1 MERKNANIDDVIRT
15 VETASA
21 KELEELAGI
30 REAVEDLKG
39 GRVATVDPVSR
50 SVSALN
56 RTIENSRPDFV
67 ANAPSVDP
75 IVEAMKRLNL
85 GDVSRIREDKV
96 TNRAQ
101 QAAPTAHNPP
111 NRRREAITEDVK
123 AQRLETVKL
132 ARDLKGERVATVDPV
147 SRSVSA
153 LNRTIENS
161 RPDFVANAPSVD
173 PIVDAMKR
181 LNLGDVSRVV
191 QEGIAQQEQQ
201 AKSTTPKGK
210 KRRRKAI
217 PEDIKAQRTEAA
229 EHAREMFDQKGGAQ
243 KSQNQRDARGRFI
256 GKSGSKAAAEDARAE
271 RAEKARRKEDDERLN
286 AESGLLKKLSKV
298 AEGIGNPSETRAV
311 DALGYAVAGPLW
323 AAGKE
328 LGGISKEVGGSLN
341 GARKSIADV
350 IRGNDDNSRRKGF
363 FRRKSQNSAD
373 VVQVNTQ
380 KRTVQELQEQTSEIK
395 EGNDKILSALD
406 QIAKNTGKKKGGLL
420 SKLFSLLGKGA
431 GGVASLLM
439 GRGMLKKAGALAFG
453 ALGAKKLV
461 GMLRGGGKKT
471 LAHEGGDLAA
481 RAAGK
486 LGLKAVGKGAL
497 RAIPLVGTVAG
508 GIYDA
513 VTGWNDTEAQRRA
526 FGLKSGQ
533 DPSFQ
538 QKAAYTLANVLDMG
552 GLVSG
557 ISSAIGEVLKS
568 LGFEDIGNMLQSFST
583 ESIAQAIDSGITN
596 LETYISNLGDTISTK
611 FDDYTAKIG
620 DAVSAWF
627 SDTSNKLLE
636 KLDAI
641 KDFFTVDNL
650 KQVFS
655 DAIDSAID
663 FIKNPGKHIKEAAG
677 NIWDGVKNLPGK
689 ALDAAV
695 DAVKN
700 TPAAMIVS
708 KIPNPIG
715 EANAKEITPE
725 LKAPVNSEANAK
737 EIAPELKAPVNSEA
751 NAKEITPELKAP
763 VNSEANAKEIAPE
776 LKAPVNSEANA
787 KEITPE
793 LKAPVNSHQ
802 ETSDSKTESDAK
814 QTNIVTRVINAAL
827 DTAKDSNK
835 TVKETANQI
844 INANAVET
852 GNSALQKIDK
862 AIGQNSSSSS
872 SLNTTGTRNDIQK
885 AADTYNNGRLDVKV
899 GGLGAEG
906 KANLDKLA
914 PYFAELENK
923 YGLPEGTLYSIA
935 ATESGGD
942 PNAKSPLT
950 RSPDGKLSGGALG
963 MFQFTSIARKETGI
977 SEQDAFDPVKSAEAA
992 ALLMSK
998 YLKQA
1003 NGDLNEAITAYNAG
1017 FGTINK
1023 WKKGTGD
1030 LSKENREYA
1039 IKVNTHRARYLGGE
1053 IYTPEAGAQGGAQYG
1068 VRGPLPDNAVI
1079 DQSTGLAF
1087 TPGDSPFEKGGL
1099 VDKIGNAVGVN
1110 DLVNKFM
1117 NGRGMRR
1124 EVVQGTL
1131 EERARGKGTATAAGN
1146 VYVDTPMPVEEARP
1160 VANNSSYFDQLGAQM
1175 GIDGLFDKLRNSPG
1189 MRKNNAPEP
1198 ASTSQV
1204 TTAAND
1210 LQQPT
1215 GRMQIDGQV
1224 ISDLG
1229 GSGAKPT
1236 MQLAD
1241 NTVSLDGETK
1251 RLFAQM
1257 TSLLARIE
1265 EHTKDSAKGQG
1276 TVVKVSTPQPGVM
1289 RTVPLS
1295 IDDPLMNDYARVD

>member
-85 GDVSRIREDKV
+85 GDVSRVVQEDV
-96 TNRAQ
+96 ALQ
-101 QAAPTAHNPP
+101 EPQAKSTTRKDKK
-111 NRRREAITEDVK
+111 RRKKAITEDV
-123 AQRLETVKL
+123 
-132 ARDLKGERVATVDPV
+132 
-147 SRSVSA
+147 
-153 LNRTIENS
+153 
-161 RPDFVANAPSVD
+161 
-173 PIVDAMKR
+173 
-181 LNLGDVSRVV
+181 
-191 QEGIAQQEQQ
+191 
-201 AKSTTPKGK
+201 
-210 KRRRKAI
+210 
-217 PEDIKAQRTEAA
+217 KAQRTEAA
-229 EHAREMFDQKGGAQ
+229 EHAREMFGQKGGAQ

-395 EGNDKILSALD
+395 EGNDKILRALD

-538 QKAAYTLANVLDMG
+538 QKAAYTLANVLDLG
-552 GLVSG
+552 GVVSG
-557 ISSAIGEVLKS
+557 ISSAIGDVLKS

-583 ESIAQAIDSGITN
+583 ESIAQAIDSGVTD

-663 FIKNPGKHIKEAAG
+663 FIKNPGKYIKEAG
-677 NIWDGVKNLPGK
+677 SNLWSAAKELSGEV
-689 ALDAAV
+689 ADAAV
-695 DAVKN
+695 QS
-700 TPAAMIVS
+700 TPVAWVAS
-708 KIPNPIG
+708 KLVNK
-715 EANAKEITPE
+715 ADAKEVTPE
-725 LKAPVNSEANAK
+725 LKTPAK
-737 EIAPELKAPVNSEA
+737 ERQEDNAP
-751 NAKEITPELKAP
+751 
-763 VNSEANAKEIAPE
+763 
-776 LKAPVNSEANA
+776 
-787 KEITPE
+787 
-793 LKAPVNSHQ
+793 
-802 ETSDSKTESDAK
+802 KTEYTSKKA
-814 QTNIVTRVINAAL
+814 NIVTRVVNASL

-872 SLNTTGTRNDIQK
+872 SRNTTGTRNDIQK
-885 AADTYNNGRLDVKV
+885 AADTYNNGNLDVKV
-899 GGLGAEG
+899 GSLGAEG

-923 YGLPEGTLYSIA
+923 YGLPEGTLYAIA

-963 MFQFTSIARKETGI
+963 MFQFTSIARKETGLAEGE
-977 SEQDAFDPVKSAEAA
+977 SFDPVKSAEAA

-1053 IYTPEAGAQGGAQYG
+1053 IYTPGAGAQGGAQYG

-1099 VDKIGNAVGVN
+1099 VDKIGNVVGVN

-1131 EERARGKGTATAAGN
+1131 EERARGNGTATAAGN

-1160 VANNSSYFDQLGAQM
+1160 VASNSSYFDQLGAQM
-1175 GIDGLFDKLRNSPG
+1175 GIDGLYDKLINARGMRSNNSPQ
-1189 MRKNNAPEP
+1189 P
-1198 ASTSQV
+1198 ASTSQM
-1204 TTAAND
+1204 TSAAND

>member
-39 GRVATVDPVSR
+39 GRVATVDPVSH

-67 ANAPSVDP
+67 ANAPSVAP

-85 GDVSRIREDKV
+85 GDVSRVVQEDV
-96 TNRAQ
+96 ALQ
-101 QAAPTAHNPP
+101 EPQAKSTTRKGKK
-111 NRRREAITEDVK
+111 RRKKAITEDV
-123 AQRLETVKL
+123 
-132 ARDLKGERVATVDPV
+132 
-147 SRSVSA
+147 
-153 LNRTIENS
+153 
-161 RPDFVANAPSVD
+161 
-173 PIVDAMKR
+173 
-181 LNLGDVSRVV
+181 
-191 QEGIAQQEQQ
+191 
-201 AKSTTPKGK
+201 
-210 KRRRKAI
+210 
-217 PEDIKAQRTEAA
+217 KAQRTEAA
-229 EHAREMFDQKGGAQ
+229 EHAREMFGQKGGAQ

-663 FIKNPGKHIKEAAG
+663 FIKNPGKHIKEAAS

-708 KIPNPIG
+708 KTPNPIG

-725 LKAPVNSEANAK
+725 LKAPVNS
-737 EIAPELKAPVNSEA
+737 
-751 NAKEITPELKAP
+751 
-763 VNSEANAKEIAPE
+763 
-776 LKAPVNSEANA
+776 
-787 KEITPE
+787 
-793 LKAPVNSHQ
+793 Q
-802 ETSDSKTESDAK
+802 QGTSDSKAESDAK
-814 QTNIVTRVINAAL
+814 QTNIAARVINAAL
-827 DTAKDSNK
+827 DMAKDSNK

-852 GNSALQKIDK
+852 GNKAAQTIDAALGQSATGKEEALSAYEIDKRRFNNGKDVSLPKLNAAGYQWISDNADYFDELERKYGLEKGILSAVASAESSAGQRTGNPVDKNGNKLSSALGAFQITK
-862 AIGQNSSSSS
+862 
-872 SLNTTGTRNDIQK
+872 GTREDLGLSDADAMDTRK
-885 AADTYNNGRLDVKV
+885 AAD
-899 GGLGAEG
+899 GA
-906 KANLDKLA
+906 
-914 PYFAELENK
+914 
-923 YGLPEGTLYSIA
+923 
-935 ATESGGD
+935 
-942 PNAKSPLT
+942 
-950 RSPDGKLSGGALG
+950 
-963 MFQFTSIARKETGI
+963 
-977 SEQDAFDPVKSAEAA
+977 
-992 ALLMSK
+992 
-998 YLKQA
+998 
-1003 NGDLNEAITAYNAG
+1003 
-1017 FGTINK
+1017 
-1023 WKKGTGD
+1023 
-1030 LSKENREYA
+1030 
-1039 IKVNTHRARYLGGE
+1039 ARYLSMLMNRYNGDQGRAIAAYHAGMGHVDKGRVVAGTGE
-1053 IYTPEAGAQGGAQYG
+1053 YVTR
-1068 VRGPLPDNAVI
+1068 VRGYQQMLNNGAVYGSKVDHSAPAIHEKIPDNAVI

-1160 VANNSSYFDQLGAQM
+1160 VASNSSYFDQLGAQM

-1198 ASTSQV
+1198 ASTSLV

>member
-67 ANAPSVDP
+67 T
-75 IVEAMKRLNL
+75 K
-85 GDVSRIREDKV
+85 
-96 TNRAQ
+96 
-101 QAAPTAHNPP
+101 
-111 NRRREAITEDVK
+111 
-123 AQRLETVKL
+123 
-132 ARDLKGERVATVDPV
+132 
-147 SRSVSA
+147 
-153 LNRTIENS
+153 
-161 RPDFVANAPSVD
+161 APSVD

-191 QEGIAQQEQQ
+191 QEDVAQQEQR

-217 PEDIKAQRTEAA
+217 PEDVKAQRTEAA
-229 EHAREMFDQKGGAQ
+229 EHAREMFGQKGGAQ

-256 GKSGSKAAAEDARAE
+256 GKSGSQAAAEEARAE

-380 KRTVQELQEQTSEIK
+380 KRTVQELQDQTSEIK

-431 GGVASLLM
+431 GGIASLIF
-439 GRGMLKKAGALAFG
+439 GRGALKKVGSMALG
-453 ALGAKKLV
+453 ALGIKGV
-461 GMLRGGGKKT
+461 
-471 LAHEGGDLAA
+471 
-481 RAAGK
+481 GK
-486 LGLKAVGKGAL
+486 LGIKAVAKGAL

-513 VTGWNDTEAQRRA
+513 VTGWNDIEAQRRA

-583 ESIAQAIDSGITN
+583 ESIAQAIDSGVTN

-620 DAVSAWF
+620 DAISAWF
-627 SDTSNKLLE
+627 SDTTKNLNE

-641 KDFFTVDNL
+641 KNFFTVDNL

-663 FIKNPGKHIKEAAG
+663 FIKNPGKYIKEAG
-677 NIWDGVKNLPGK
+677 SNLWSAAKELSGEV
-689 ALDAAV
+689 ADAAV
-695 DAVKN
+695 QS
-700 TPAAMIVS
+700 TPVAWVAS
-708 KIPNPIG
+708 KLVNK
-715 EANAKEITPE
+715 ADAKEVTPE
-725 LKAPVNSEANAK
+725 LKTPAK
-737 EIAPELKAPVNSEA
+737 ESQEDNAP
-751 NAKEITPELKAP
+751 
-763 VNSEANAKEIAPE
+763 
-776 LKAPVNSEANA
+776 
-787 KEITPE
+787 
-793 LKAPVNSHQ
+793 
-802 ETSDSKTESDAK
+802 KTEYTPKKA
-814 QTNIVTRVINAAL
+814 NIVTRVVNASL

-852 GNSALQKIDK
+852 GNRALQKIDN

-885 AADTYNNGRLDVKV
+885 AADTYNNGNLDVKV
-899 GGLGAEG
+899 GSLGAEG

-923 YGLPEGTLYSIA
+923 YGLPEGTLYAIA

-942 PNAKSPLT
+942 PNAKSTLT
-950 RSPDGKLSGGALG
+950 RSPNGKLSGGALG
-963 MFQFTSIARKETGI
+963 MFQFTSVAREETGL
-977 SEQDAFDPVKSAEAA
+977 SREDSFNPEKSAEAA

-1053 IYTPEAGAQGGAQYG
+1053 IYTPGAGAQGGAQYG

-1079 DQSTGLAF
+1079 DQSTGLVF

-1160 VANNSSYFDQLGAQM
+1160 VASNSSYFDQLGAQM

>member
-56 RTIENSRPDFV
+56 HTIENSRPDFV
-67 ANAPSVDP
+67 A
-75 IVEAMKRLNL
+75 K
-85 GDVSRIREDKV
+85 
-96 TNRAQ
+96 
-101 QAAPTAHNPP
+101 
-111 NRRREAITEDVK
+111 
-123 AQRLETVKL
+123 
-132 ARDLKGERVATVDPV
+132 
-147 SRSVSA
+147 
-153 LNRTIENS
+153 
-161 RPDFVANAPSVD
+161 APSVD

-191 QEGIAQQEQQ
+191 QEDVAQQEQR
-201 AKSTTPKGK
+201 AKSTTPNGK

-217 PEDIKAQRTEAA
+217 PEDVKAQRTEAA
-229 EHAREMFDQKGGAQ
+229 EHAREMFGQKGGAQ

-380 KRTVQELQEQTSEIK
+380 KRTVQELQDQTSEIK

-406 QIAKNTGKKKGGLL
+406 QIAKNTGKKKGGVL

-583 ESIAQAIDSGITN
+583 ESIALAIDSGITN

-725 LKAPVNSEANAK
+725 LKAPVNS
-737 EIAPELKAPVNSEA
+737 
-751 NAKEITPELKAP
+751 
-763 VNSEANAKEIAPE
+763 
-776 LKAPVNSEANA
+776 
-787 KEITPE
+787 
-793 LKAPVNSHQ
+793 HQ

-852 GNSALQKIDK
+852 GNSALQKIDN

-885 AADTYNNGRLDVKV
+885 AADTYNNGNLDVKV
-899 GGLGAEG
+899 GNLGAEG

-977 SEQDAFDPVKSAEAA
+977 SEPDAFDPVKSAEAA

-1039 IKVNTHRARYLGGE
+1039 IKVNTHRARYLGGD
-1053 IYTPEAGAQGGAQYG
+1053 IYTPGAGAQGGAQYG

-1160 VANNSSYFDQLGAQM
+1160 VASNSSYFDQLGAQM

-1204 TTAAND
+1204 TTATND

>member
-67 ANAPSVDP
+67 A
-75 IVEAMKRLNL
+75 K
-85 GDVSRIREDKV
+85 
-96 TNRAQ
+96 
-101 QAAPTAHNPP
+101 
-111 NRRREAITEDVK
+111 
-123 AQRLETVKL
+123 
-132 ARDLKGERVATVDPV
+132 
-147 SRSVSA
+147 
-153 LNRTIENS
+153 
-161 RPDFVANAPSVD
+161 APSVD

-191 QEGIAQQEQQ
+191 QEDVAQQEQR
-201 AKSTTPKGK
+201 AKSTTQKGK

-217 PEDIKAQRTEAA
+217 PEDVKAQRTEAA
-229 EHAREMFDQKGGAQ
+229 EHAREMFGQKGGAQ

-395 EGNDKILSALD
+395 EGNDKILRALD

-508 GIYDA
+508 GIYGA

-596 LETYISNLGDTISTK
+596 LETYISNLGDTISTI
-611 FDDYTAKIG
+611 FSDYTARIG
-620 DAVSAWF
+620 DAISAWF
-627 SDTSNKLLE
+627 SDTTKNLNE

-641 KDFFTVDNL
+641 KNFFTVDNL

-663 FIKNPGKHIKEAAG
+663 FIKNPGKYIKEAG
-677 NIWDGVKNLPGK
+677 SNLWSAAKELSGEV
-689 ALDAAV
+689 ADAAV
-695 DAVKN
+695 QS
-700 TPAAMIVS
+700 TPVAWVAS
-708 KIPNPIG
+708 KLVNK
-715 EANAKEITPE
+715 ADAKEVTPE
-725 LKAPVNSEANAK
+725 LKTPAK
-737 EIAPELKAPVNSEA
+737 ERQEDNAP
-751 NAKEITPELKAP
+751 
-763 VNSEANAKEIAPE
+763 
-776 LKAPVNSEANA
+776 
-787 KEITPE
+787 
-793 LKAPVNSHQ
+793 
-802 ETSDSKTESDAK
+802 KTEYTSKKA
-814 QTNIVTRVINAAL
+814 NIVTRVVNASL

-885 AADTYNNGRLDVKV
+885 AADTYNNGNLDVKV
-899 GGLGAEG
+899 GSLGAEG

-923 YGLPEGTLYSIA
+923 YGLPEGTLYAIA
-935 ATESGGD
+935 ATESGGN
-942 PNAKSPLT
+942 PYAKSQT
-950 RSPDGKLSGGALG
+950 GALG
-963 MFQFTSIARKETGI
+963 MFQFTGIAREETGLAEGE
-977 SEQDAFDPVKSAEAA
+977 SFDPVKSAEAA

-1053 IYTPEAGAQGGAQYG
+1053 IYTPGAGAQGGAQYG

-1160 VANNSSYFDQLGAQM
+1160 VASNSSYFDQLGAQM

-1189 MRKNNAPEP
+1189 MRKNNVPEP

>member
-39 GRVATVDPVSR
+39 GRVATVDPVSH

-67 ANAPSVDP
+67 ANAPSVAP

-85 GDVSRIREDKV
+85 GDVSRVVQEDV
-96 TNRAQ
+96 ALQ
-101 QAAPTAHNPP
+101 EPQAKSTTRKGKK
-111 NRRREAITEDVK
+111 RRKKAITEDV
-123 AQRLETVKL
+123 
-132 ARDLKGERVATVDPV
+132 
-147 SRSVSA
+147 
-153 LNRTIENS
+153 
-161 RPDFVANAPSVD
+161 
-173 PIVDAMKR
+173 
-181 LNLGDVSRVV
+181 
-191 QEGIAQQEQQ
+191 
-201 AKSTTPKGK
+201 
-210 KRRRKAI
+210 
-217 PEDIKAQRTEAA
+217 KAQRTEAA
-229 EHAREMFDQKGGAQ
+229 EHAREMFGQKGGAQ

-256 GKSGSKAAAEDARAE
+256 GKPGSKAAAEDARAE

-395 EGNDKILSALD
+395 EGNDKILRALD

-538 QKAAYTLANVLDMG
+538 QKAAYTLANVLDLG

-557 ISSAIGEVLKS
+557 ISSAIGDVLKS

-583 ESIAQAIDSGITN
+583 ESIAQAIDSGVTN

-725 LKAPVNSEANAK
+725 LKAPVNS
-737 EIAPELKAPVNSEA
+737 
-751 NAKEITPELKAP
+751 
-763 VNSEANAKEIAPE
+763 
-776 LKAPVNSEANA
+776 
-787 KEITPE
+787 
-793 LKAPVNSHQ
+793 HQ

-814 QTNIVTRVINAAL
+814 QTNIATRVINAAL

-852 GNSALQKIDK
+852 GNKAAQTIDAALGQSATGKEEALSAYEIDKRRFNNGKDVSLPKLNAAGYQWISDNADYFDELERKYGLEKGILSAVASAESSAGQRTGNPVDKNGNKLSSALGAFQITK
-862 AIGQNSSSSS
+862 
-872 SLNTTGTRNDIQK
+872 GTREDLGLSDADAMDTRK
-885 AADTYNNGRLDVKV
+885 AAD
-899 GGLGAEG
+899 GA
-906 KANLDKLA
+906 
-914 PYFAELENK
+914 
-923 YGLPEGTLYSIA
+923 
-935 ATESGGD
+935 
-942 PNAKSPLT
+942 
-950 RSPDGKLSGGALG
+950 
-963 MFQFTSIARKETGI
+963 
-977 SEQDAFDPVKSAEAA
+977 
-992 ALLMSK
+992 
-998 YLKQA
+998 
-1003 NGDLNEAITAYNAG
+1003 
-1017 FGTINK
+1017 
-1023 WKKGTGD
+1023 
-1030 LSKENREYA
+1030 
-1039 IKVNTHRARYLGGE
+1039 ARYLSMLMNRYNGDQGRAIAAYHAGMGHVDKGRVVAGTGE
-1053 IYTPEAGAQGGAQYG
+1053 YVTR
-1068 VRGPLPDNAVI
+1068 VRGYQQMLNNGAVYGSKVDHSAPAIHEKIPDNAVI

-1175 GIDGLFDKLRNSPG
+1175 GIDGLYDKLINARG
-1189 MRKNNAPEP
+1189 MRSNNSPEP
-1198 ASTSQV
+1198 ASTFQV

>member
-39 GRVATVDPVSR
+39 ERVATVDPVSR

-67 ANAPSVDP
+67 TNAPSVDP
-75 IVEAMKRLNL
+75 IVDAIKRLNL

-596 LETYISNLGDTISTK
+596 LETYISNLGDTISTT
-611 FDDYTAKIG
+611 FSDYTARIG
-620 DAVSAWF
+620 DAISAWF
-627 SDTSNKLLE
+627 SDTTKNLNE

-641 KDFFTVDNL
+641 KNFFTVDNL

-663 FIKNPGKHIKEAAG
+663 FIKNPGKYIKEAG
-677 NIWDGVKNLPGK
+677 SNLWSAAKELSGEV
-689 ALDAAV
+689 ADAAV
-695 DAVKN
+695 QS
-700 TPAAMIVS
+700 TPVAWVAS
-708 KIPNPIG
+708 KLVNK
-715 EANAKEITPE
+715 ADAKEVTPE
-725 LKAPVNSEANAK
+725 LKTPAK
-737 EIAPELKAPVNSEA
+737 ERQEDNAP
-751 NAKEITPELKAP
+751 
-763 VNSEANAKEIAPE
+763 
-776 LKAPVNSEANA
+776 
-787 KEITPE
+787 
-793 LKAPVNSHQ
+793 
-802 ETSDSKTESDAK
+802 KTEYTSKKA
-814 QTNIVTRVINAAL
+814 NIVTRVVNASL

-872 SLNTTGTRNDIQK
+872 SRNTTGTRNDIQK
-885 AADTYNNGRLDVKV
+885 AADTYNNGNLDVKV
-899 GGLGAEG
+899 GSLGAEG

-923 YGLPEGTLYSIA
+923 YGLPEGTLYAIA

-942 PNAKSPLT
+942 PNAKSTLT
-950 RSPDGKLSGGALG
+950 RSPNGKLSGGALG
-963 MFQFTSIARKETGI
+963 MFQFTSVAREETGL
-977 SEQDAFDPVKSAEAA
+977 SREDSFNPEKSAEAA

-1053 IYTPEAGAQGGAQYG
+1053 IYTPGAGAQGGAQYG

-1175 GIDGLFDKLRNSPG
+1175 GIDGLYDKLINARGMRSNNSPQ
-1189 MRKNNAPEP
+1189 P

-1204 TTAAND
+1204 TTAVND

>member
-39 GRVATVDPVSR
+39 
-50 SVSALN
+50 
-56 RTIENSRPDFV
+56 
-67 ANAPSVDP
+67 
-75 IVEAMKRLNL
+75 
-85 GDVSRIREDKV
+85 
-96 TNRAQ
+96 
-101 QAAPTAHNPP
+101 
-111 NRRREAITEDVK
+111 
-123 AQRLETVKL
+123 
-132 ARDLKGERVATVDPV
+132 ERVATVDPV

-161 RPDFVANAPSVD
+161 RPDFVTNAPSVD
-173 PIVDAMKR
+173 PIVDAIKR

-191 QEGIAQQEQQ
+191 QEDVAQQEQR

-217 PEDIKAQRTEAA
+217 PEDVKAQRTEAA
-229 EHAREMFDQKGGAQ
+229 EHAREMFGQKGGAQ

-363 FRRKSQNSAD
+363 FRRKSQSSAD

-380 KRTVQELQEQTSEIK
+380 KRTVQELQDQTSEIK

-431 GGVASLLM
+431 GGIASLIFGRGALKKVGSMALGALGIKKVASLL
-439 GRGMLKKAGALAFG
+439 GF
-453 ALGAKKLV
+453 
-461 GMLRGGGKKT
+461 GGKKAAAKEAGE
-471 LAHEGGDLAA
+471 LATRG
-481 RAAGK
+481 AGK
-486 LGLKAVGKGAL
+486 LATKGLEKLGVKAFAKGAL

-513 VTGWNDTEAQRRA
+513 VTGWNDTEAQRRT
-526 FGLKSGQ
+526 FGLKDGE

-557 ISSAIGEVLKS
+557 ISSAIGGVLKS

-596 LETYISNLGDTISTK
+596 LETYISNLGDTISTT
-611 FDDYTAKIG
+611 FNDYTAKIG
-620 DAVSAWF
+620 DAISAWF
-627 SDTSNKLLE
+627 SDTTKSLNE

-650 KQVFS
+650 KKVFS

-663 FIKNPGKHIKEAAG
+663 FIKNPGKYIKEAGSNLWNAA
-677 NIWDGVKNLPGK
+677 KELPGK
-689 ALDAAV
+689 VADAAV
-695 DAVKN
+695 QS
-700 TPAAMIVS
+700 TPVAWVAS
-708 KIPNPIG
+708 KLVNK
-715 EANAKEITPE
+715 ADAKEVTPE
-725 LKAPVNSEANAK
+725 LKTPAK
-737 EIAPELKAPVNSEA
+737 ESQEDNAP
-751 NAKEITPELKAP
+751 
-763 VNSEANAKEIAPE
+763 
-776 LKAPVNSEANA
+776 
-787 KEITPE
+787 
-793 LKAPVNSHQ
+793 
-802 ETSDSKTESDAK
+802 KTEYTPKKA
-814 QTNIVTRVINAAL
+814 NIVTRVVNASL
-827 DTAKDSNK
+827 ETAKDSNK

-852 GNSALQKIDK
+852 GNRALQKIDN

-885 AADTYNNGRLDVKV
+885 AADTYNNGNLDVKV
-899 GGLGAEG
+899 GSLGAEG

-923 YGLPEGTLYSIA
+923 YGLPEGTLYAIA
-935 ATESGGD
+935 ATESGGN
-942 PNAKSPLT
+942 PYAKSQT
-950 RSPDGKLSGGALG
+950 GALG
-963 MFQFTSIARKETGI
+963 MFQFTGIAREETGLAEGE
-977 SEQDAFDPVKSAEAA
+977 SFDPVKSAEAA

-1053 IYTPEAGAQGGAQYG
+1053 IYTPGAGAQGGAQYG

-1160 VANNSSYFDQLGAQM
+1160 VANNSSYFDHLGAQM

>member
-85 GDVSRIREDKV
+85 GDVSR
-96 TNRAQ
+96 
-101 QAAPTAHNPP
+101 
-111 NRRREAITEDVK
+111 
-123 AQRLETVKL
+123 
-132 ARDLKGERVATVDPV
+132 
-147 SRSVSA
+147 
-153 LNRTIENS
+153 
-161 RPDFVANAPSVD
+161 
-173 PIVDAMKR
+173 
-181 LNLGDVSRVV
+181 VV
-191 QEGIAQQEQQ
+191 QEDVAQQEQR

-217 PEDIKAQRTEAA
+217 PEDVKAQRTEAA
-229 EHAREMFDQKGGAQ
+229 EHAREMFGQKGGAQ

-350 IRGNDDNSRRKGF
+350 IRGNDDNSRKKGF
-363 FRRKSQNSAD
+363 FRRKSQSSAD

-380 KRTVQELQEQTSEIK
+380 KRTVQELQDQTSEIK

-431 GGVASLLM
+431 GGIASLIFGRGALKKVGSMALGALGIKKVASLL
-439 GRGMLKKAGALAFG
+439 GF
-453 ALGAKKLV
+453 
-461 GMLRGGGKKT
+461 GGKKAAAKEAGE
-471 LAHEGGDLAA
+471 LATRG
-481 RAAGK
+481 AGK
-486 LGLKAVGKGAL
+486 LATKGLGKLGVKALAKGVL
-497 RAIPLVGTVAG
+497 RAIPLVGTVVG

-513 VTGWNDTEAQRRA
+513 VTGWNDTEAQRRT
-526 FGLKSGQ
+526 FGLKDGE

-557 ISSAIGEVLKS
+557 ISSAIGGVLKS

-596 LETYISNLGDTISTK
+596 LETYISNLGDTISTT
-611 FDDYTAKIG
+611 FNDYTAKIG
-620 DAVSAWF
+620 DAISAWF
-627 SDTSNKLLE
+627 SDTTKSLNE

-650 KQVFS
+650 KKVFS

-663 FIKNPGKHIKEAAG
+663 FIKNPGKYIKEAG
-677 NIWDGVKNLPGK
+677 SNLWSAAKELSGEV
-689 ALDAAV
+689 ADAAV
-695 DAVKN
+695 QS
-700 TPAAMIVS
+700 TPVAWVAS
-708 KIPNPIG
+708 KLVNK
-715 EANAKEITPE
+715 ADAKEVTPE
-725 LKAPVNSEANAK
+725 LKTPAK
-737 EIAPELKAPVNSEA
+737 ERQEGNAP
-751 NAKEITPELKAP
+751 
-763 VNSEANAKEIAPE
+763 
-776 LKAPVNSEANA
+776 
-787 KEITPE
+787 
-793 LKAPVNSHQ
+793 
-802 ETSDSKTESDAK
+802 KTEYTPKKA
-814 QTNIVTRVINAAL
+814 NIVTRVVNASL

-852 GNSALQKIDK
+852 GNKAAQTIDAALGQSATGKEEALSAYEIDKRRFNNGKDVSLPKLNAAGYQWISDNADYFDELERKYGLEKGILSAVASAESSAGQRTGNPVDKNGNKLSSALGAFQITK
-862 AIGQNSSSSS
+862 
-872 SLNTTGTRNDIQK
+872 GTREDLGLSDADAMDTRK
-885 AADTYNNGRLDVKV
+885 AAD
-899 GGLGAEG
+899 GA
-906 KANLDKLA
+906 
-914 PYFAELENK
+914 
-923 YGLPEGTLYSIA
+923 
-935 ATESGGD
+935 
-942 PNAKSPLT
+942 
-950 RSPDGKLSGGALG
+950 
-963 MFQFTSIARKETGI
+963 
-977 SEQDAFDPVKSAEAA
+977 
-992 ALLMSK
+992 
-998 YLKQA
+998 
-1003 NGDLNEAITAYNAG
+1003 
-1017 FGTINK
+1017 
-1023 WKKGTGD
+1023 
-1030 LSKENREYA
+1030 
-1039 IKVNTHRARYLGGE
+1039 ARYLSILMNRYNGDQGRAIAAYHAGMGHVDKGRVVAGTGE
-1053 IYTPEAGAQGGAQYG
+1053 YVTR
-1068 VRGPLPDNAVI
+1068 VRGYQQMLNNGAVYGSKVDHSAPAIHEKIPDNAVI

-1160 VANNSSYFDQLGAQM
+1160 VASNSSYFDQLGAQM

-1189 MRKNNAPEP
+1189 MRKNNALEP

>member
-56 RTIENSRPDFV
+56 HTIENSRPDFV
-67 ANAPSVDP
+67 A
-75 IVEAMKRLNL
+75 K
-85 GDVSRIREDKV
+85 
-96 TNRAQ
+96 
-101 QAAPTAHNPP
+101 
-111 NRRREAITEDVK
+111 
-123 AQRLETVKL
+123 
-132 ARDLKGERVATVDPV
+132 
-147 SRSVSA
+147 
-153 LNRTIENS
+153 
-161 RPDFVANAPSVD
+161 APSVD

-191 QEGIAQQEQQ
+191 QEDVAQQEQR
-201 AKSTTPKGK
+201 AKSTTPNGK

-217 PEDIKAQRTEAA
+217 PEDVKAQRTEAA
-229 EHAREMFDQKGGAQ
+229 EHAREMFGQKGGAQ

-380 KRTVQELQEQTSEIK
+380 KRTVQELQDQTSEIK

-583 ESIAQAIDSGITN
+583 ESIALAIDSGITN

-725 LKAPVNSEANAK
+725 LKAPVNS
-737 EIAPELKAPVNSEA
+737 
-751 NAKEITPELKAP
+751 
-763 VNSEANAKEIAPE
+763 
-776 LKAPVNSEANA
+776 
-787 KEITPE
+787 
-793 LKAPVNSHQ
+793 HQ
-802 ETSDSKTESDAK
+802 GTSDSKTESDAK
-814 QTNIVTRVINAAL
+814 QTNIAARVINAAL
-827 DTAKDSNK
+827 DMAKDSNK

-885 AADTYNNGRLDVKV
+885 AADTYNNGNLDVKV
-899 GGLGAEG
+899 GSLGAEG

-923 YGLPEGTLYSIA
+923 YGLPEGTLYAIA
-935 ATESGGD
+935 ATESGGN
-942 PNAKSPLT
+942 PYAKSQT
-950 RSPDGKLSGGALG
+950 GALG
-963 MFQFTSIARKETGI
+963 MFQFTGIAREETGLAEGE
-977 SEQDAFDPVKSAEAA
+977 SFDPVKSAEAA

-1053 IYTPEAGAQGGAQYG
+1053 IYTPGAGAQGGAQYG

-1160 VANNSSYFDQLGAQM
+1160 VASNSSYFDQLGAQM

-1189 MRKNNAPEP
+1189 MRKNNVPEP

>member
-1 MERKNANIDDVIRT
+1 KKN
-15 VETASA
+15 
-21 KELEELAGI
+21 
-30 REAVEDLKG
+30 
-39 GRVATVDPVSR
+39 
-50 SVSALN
+50 
-56 RTIENSRPDFV
+56 
-67 ANAPSVDP
+67 
-75 IVEAMKRLNL
+75 
-85 GDVSRIREDKV
+85 
-96 TNRAQ
+96 
-101 QAAPTAHNPP
+101 
-111 NRRREAITEDVK
+111 
-123 AQRLETVKL
+123 
-132 ARDLKGERVATVDPV
+132 
-147 SRSVSA
+147 
-153 LNRTIENS
+153 
-161 RPDFVANAPSVD
+161 
-173 PIVDAMKR
+173 
-181 LNLGDVSRVV
+181 
-191 QEGIAQQEQQ
+191 
-201 AKSTTPKGK
+201 
-210 KRRRKAI
+210 
-217 PEDIKAQRTEAA
+217 
-229 EHAREMFDQKGGAQ
+229 
-243 KSQNQRDARGRFI
+243 
-256 GKSGSKAAAEDARAE
+256 
-271 RAEKARRKEDDERLN
+271 
-286 AESGLLKKLSKV
+286 
-298 AEGIGNPSETRAV
+298 
-311 DALGYAVAGPLW
+311 
-323 AAGKE
+323 
-328 LGGISKEVGGSLN
+328 
-341 GARKSIADV
+341 
-350 IRGNDDNSRRKGF
+350 
-363 FRRKSQNSAD
+363 
-373 VVQVNTQ
+373 
-380 KRTVQELQEQTSEIK
+380 
-395 EGNDKILSALD
+395 
-406 QIAKNTGKKKGGLL
+406 GGLL
-420 SKLFSLLGKGA
+420 SKLLALLGKGA
-431 GGVASLLM
+431 GGIASLIFGRGALKKVGSMLLGALGIKKMASLL
-439 GRGMLKKAGALAFG
+439 GF
-453 ALGAKKLV
+453 
-461 GMLRGGGKKT
+461 GGKKAAAKEAGE
-471 LAHEGGDLAA
+471 LATRG
-481 RAAGK
+481 AGK
-486 LGLKAVGKGAL
+486 LATKGLGKLGVKALAKGAL

-513 VTGWNDTEAQRRA
+513 VTGWNDTEAQRRT
-526 FGLKSGQ
+526 FGLKEGE

-557 ISSAIGEVLKS
+557 ISSAIGGVLKS

-583 ESIAQAIDSGITN
+583 ESIAQTIDSGITN
-596 LETYISNLGDTISTK
+596 LETYISNLGDTISTT
-611 FDDYTAKIG
+611 FNDYTARIG
-620 DAVSAWF
+620 DAISAWF
-627 SDTSNKLLE
+627 SDTTKSLNE

-641 KDFFTVDNL
+641 KNFFTVDNL
-650 KQVFS
+650 KQVFR

-663 FIKNPGKHIKEAAG
+663 FIKNPVEHIKEAG
-677 NIWDGVKNLPGK
+677 SNLLNNITELPGK
-689 ALDAAV
+689 AADLAV
-695 DAVKN
+695 EAVKS
-700 TPAAMIVS
+700 TPVGMAASMLVN
-708 KIPNPIG
+708 KA
-715 EANAKEITPE
+715 EAKEVTPE
-725 LKAPVNSEANAK
+725 LKTPAK
-737 EIAPELKAPVNSEA
+737 ESQENNTHKPEDTPKKA
-751 NAKEITPELKAP
+751 
-763 VNSEANAKEIAPE
+763 
-776 LKAPVNSEANA
+776 
-787 KEITPE
+787 
-793 LKAPVNSHQ
+793 
-802 ETSDSKTESDAK
+802 
-814 QTNIVTRVINAAL
+814 NIVTRVVNTSL
-827 DTAKDSNK
+827 DAAKDSNK

-852 GNSALQKIDK
+852 GKSAVQKID
-862 AIGQNSSSSS
+862 ATIGQNSTSAVSR
-872 SLNTTGTRNDIQK
+872 NTTITGARNDIQK
-885 AADTYNNGRLDVKV
+885 AADTYNNGNLDVKV
-899 GGLGAEG
+899 GSLGAEG

-923 YGLPEGTLYSIA
+923 YGLPEGTLYAIA

-963 MFQFTSIARKETGI
+963 MFQFTRVAREETGL
-977 SEQDAFDPVKSAEAA
+977 SREDSFDPKKSAEAA

-1003 NGDLNEAITAYNAG
+1003 KGDLNEAITAYNAG

-1023 WKKGTGD
+1023 WKNGTGG

-1039 IKVNTHRARYLGGE
+1039 IKVNTHRARYLGGD
-1053 IYTPEAGAQGGAQYG
+1053 IYTPGAGSQGGRQQQSSQSPG
-1068 VRGPLPDNAVI
+1068 MDNLPENAFV

-1087 TPGDSPFEKGGL
+1087 TPGENPFEKGGL

-1175 GIDGLFDKLRNSPG
+1175 GIDGLYDKLINARGMRSNNSPQ
-1189 MRKNNAPEP
+1189 P

-1215 GRMQIDGQV
+1215 GRMQIDGQI

>member
-67 ANAPSVDP
+67 AKAPSVDP

-85 GDVSRIREDKV
+85 GDVSRVVQEDV
-96 TNRAQ
+96 ALQ
-101 QAAPTAHNPP
+101 EPQAKSTTRKGKK
-111 NRRREAITEDVK
+111 RRKKAITEDVK
-123 AQRLETVKL
+123 V
-132 ARDLKGERVATVDPV
+132 
-147 SRSVSA
+147 
-153 LNRTIENS
+153 
-161 RPDFVANAPSVD
+161 
-173 PIVDAMKR
+173 
-181 LNLGDVSRVV
+181 
-191 QEGIAQQEQQ
+191 
-201 AKSTTPKGK
+201 
-210 KRRRKAI
+210 
-217 PEDIKAQRTEAA
+217 QRTEAA
-229 EHAREMFDQKGGAQ
+229 EHAREMFGQKGGAQ

-350 IRGNDDNSRRKGF
+350 IRGNDDNNRRKGF
-363 FRRKSQNSAD
+363 FRRKSQSSAD

-406 QIAKNTGKKKGGLL
+406 QIAKNTGKKKGDLL

-431 GGVASLLM
+431 GGIASLIFGRGALKKVGSMALGALGIKKVASLL
-439 GRGMLKKAGALAFG
+439 GF
-453 ALGAKKLV
+453 
-461 GMLRGGGKKT
+461 GGKKAAAKEAGE
-471 LAHEGGDLAA
+471 LATRG
-481 RAAGK
+481 AGK
-486 LGLKAVGKGAL
+486 LATKGLGKLGVKALAKGAL

-526 FGLKSGQ
+526 FGLKDGE

-557 ISSAIGEVLKS
+557 ISSAIGGVLKS

-583 ESIAQAIDSGITN
+583 ESIAQTIDSGITN
-596 LETYISNLGDTISTK
+596 LETYVSNLGDTISTT
-611 FDDYTAKIG
+611 FSDYTAKIG
-620 DAVSAWF
+620 DAISAWF
-627 SDTSNKLLE
+627 SDTTKNLNE

-641 KDFFTVDNL
+641 KNFFTVDNL

-655 DAIDSAID
+655 DAINSAID
-663 FIKNPGKHIKEAAG
+663 FIKNPGKYIKEAG
-677 NIWDGVKNLPGK
+677 SNLWSAAKELSGEV
-689 ALDAAV
+689 ADAAV
-695 DAVKN
+695 QSTPVAWVASKLVKK
-700 TPAAMIVS
+700 AD
-708 KIPNPIG
+708 
-715 EANAKEITPE
+715 AKEVKPE
-725 LKAPVNSEANAK
+725 LKTPAK
-737 EIAPELKAPVNSEA
+737 ERQEGNAP
-751 NAKEITPELKAP
+751 
-763 VNSEANAKEIAPE
+763 
-776 LKAPVNSEANA
+776 
-787 KEITPE
+787 
-793 LKAPVNSHQ
+793 
-802 ETSDSKTESDAK
+802 KTEYTPKKA
-814 QTNIVTRVINAAL
+814 NIVTRVVNASL

-844 INANAVET
+844 IKANAVET
-852 GNSALQKIDK
+852 GNRALQKIDN

-885 AADTYNNGRLDVKV
+885 AADTYNNGNLDVKV
-899 GGLGAEG
+899 GSLGTEG

-923 YGLPEGTLYSIA
+923 YGLPEGTLYAIA

-1053 IYTPEAGAQGGAQYG
+1053 IYTPGAGTQGRRPQQSGQSP
-1068 VRGPLPDNAVI
+1068 RMDNLPENAFV
-1079 DQSTGLAF
+1079 DQSTGLVF
-1087 TPGDSPFEKGGL
+1087 TPGENPFEKGGL
-1099 VDKIGNAVGVN
+1099 VDRIGELTGVN

-1131 EERARGKGTATAAGN
+1131 EERARGRGTATAAGN

-1175 GIDGLFDKLRNSPG
+1175 GIDGLYDKLINARGMRSNNSPQ
-1189 MRKNNAPEP
+1189 P

>member
-67 ANAPSVDP
+67 A
-75 IVEAMKRLNL
+75 K
-85 GDVSRIREDKV
+85 
-96 TNRAQ
+96 
-101 QAAPTAHNPP
+101 
-111 NRRREAITEDVK
+111 
-123 AQRLETVKL
+123 
-132 ARDLKGERVATVDPV
+132 
-147 SRSVSA
+147 
-153 LNRTIENS
+153 
-161 RPDFVANAPSVD
+161 APSVD

-191 QEGIAQQEQQ
+191 QEDVAQQEQR

-217 PEDIKAQRTEAA
+217 PEDVKAQRTEAA
-229 EHAREMFDQKGGAQ
+229 EHAREMFGQKGGAQ

-271 RAEKARRKEDDERLN
+271 RAEKAKRKEDDERLN

-431 GGVASLLM
+431 GGIASLIF
-439 GRGMLKKAGALAFG
+439 GRGALKKVGSMALG
-453 ALGAKKLV
+453 ALGIKGV
-461 GMLRGGGKKT
+461 
-471 LAHEGGDLAA
+471 
-481 RAAGK
+481 GK
-486 LGLKAVGKGAL
+486 LGIKAVAKGAL

-513 VTGWNDTEAQRRA
+513 VTGWNDIEAQRRA

-596 LETYISNLGDTISTK
+596 LETYIANLGDTISTK

-725 LKAPVNSEANAK
+725 LKAPVNS
-737 EIAPELKAPVNSEA
+737 
-751 NAKEITPELKAP
+751 
-763 VNSEANAKEIAPE
+763 
-776 LKAPVNSEANA
+776 
-787 KEITPE
+787 
-793 LKAPVNSHQ
+793 HQ

-814 QTNIVTRVINAAL
+814 QSNIATRVINAAL

-835 TVKETANQI
+835 TVKQTANQI

-885 AADTYNNGRLDVKV
+885 AADTYNNGNLDVKV
-899 GGLGAEG
+899 GSLGAEG

-923 YGLPEGTLYSIA
+923 YGLPEGTLYAIA

-942 PNAKSPLT
+942 PNAKSTLT
-950 RSPDGKLSGGALG
+950 RSPNGKLSGGALG
-963 MFQFTSIARKETGI
+963 MFQFTSVAREETGL
-977 SEQDAFDPVKSAEAA
+977 SREDSFNPEKSAEAA

-1053 IYTPEAGAQGGAQYG
+1053 IYTPGAGAQGGAQYG

-1079 DQSTGLAF
+1079 DQSTGLVF

-1160 VANNSSYFDQLGAQM
+1160 VASNSSYFDQLGAQM

>member
-67 ANAPSVDP
+67 T
-75 IVEAMKRLNL
+75 K
-85 GDVSRIREDKV
+85 
-96 TNRAQ
+96 
-101 QAAPTAHNPP
+101 
-111 NRRREAITEDVK
+111 
-123 AQRLETVKL
+123 
-132 ARDLKGERVATVDPV
+132 
-147 SRSVSA
+147 
-153 LNRTIENS
+153 
-161 RPDFVANAPSVD
+161 APSVD

-191 QEGIAQQEQQ
+191 QEDVAQQEQR

-217 PEDIKAQRTEAA
+217 PEDVKAQRTEAA
-229 EHAREMFDQKGGAQ
+229 EHAREMFGQKGGAQ

-256 GKSGSKAAAEDARAE
+256 GKSGSKAAAEEARAE

-380 KRTVQELQEQTSEIK
+380 KRTVQELQDQTSEIK

-431 GGVASLLM
+431 GGIASLIF
-439 GRGMLKKAGALAFG
+439 GRGALKKVGSMALG
-453 ALGAKKLV
+453 ALGIKGV
-461 GMLRGGGKKT
+461 
-471 LAHEGGDLAA
+471 
-481 RAAGK
+481 GK
-486 LGLKAVGKGAL
+486 LGIKAVAKGAL

-513 VTGWNDTEAQRRA
+513 VTGWNDIEAQRRA

-583 ESIAQAIDSGITN
+583 ESIAQAIDSGVTN

-620 DAVSAWF
+620 DAISAWF
-627 SDTSNKLLE
+627 SDTTKNLNE

-641 KDFFTVDNL
+641 KNFFTVDNL

-663 FIKNPGKHIKEAAG
+663 FIKNPGKYIKEAG
-677 NIWDGVKNLPGK
+677 SNLWSAAKELSGEV
-689 ALDAAV
+689 ADAAV
-695 DAVKN
+695 QS
-700 TPAAMIVS
+700 TPVAWVAS
-708 KIPNPIG
+708 KLVNK
-715 EANAKEITPE
+715 ADAKEVTPE
-725 LKAPVNSEANAK
+725 LKTPAK
-737 EIAPELKAPVNSEA
+737 ESQEDNAP
-751 NAKEITPELKAP
+751 
-763 VNSEANAKEIAPE
+763 
-776 LKAPVNSEANA
+776 
-787 KEITPE
+787 
-793 LKAPVNSHQ
+793 
-802 ETSDSKTESDAK
+802 KTEYTPKKA
-814 QTNIVTRVINAAL
+814 NIVTRVVNASL

-852 GNSALQKIDK
+852 GNRALQKIDN

-885 AADTYNNGRLDVKV
+885 AADTYNNGNLDVKV
-899 GGLGAEG
+899 GSLGAEG

-923 YGLPEGTLYSIA
+923 YGLPEGTLYAIA

-942 PNAKSPLT
+942 PNAKSTLT
-950 RSPDGKLSGGALG
+950 RSPNGKLSGGALG
-963 MFQFTSIARKETGI
+963 MFQFTSVAREETGL
-977 SEQDAFDPVKSAEAA
+977 SREDSFNPEKSAEAA

-1053 IYTPEAGAQGGAQYG
+1053 IYTPGAGAQGGAQYG

-1079 DQSTGLAF
+1079 DQSTGLVF

-1131 EERARGKGTATAAGN
+1131 EERARGKGTATATGN

-1160 VANNSSYFDQLGAQM
+1160 VASNSSYFDQLGAQM

>member
-39 GRVATVDPVSR
+39 ERVATVDPVSR

-67 ANAPSVDP
+67 TNAPSVDP
-75 IVEAMKRLNL
+75 IVDAIKRLNL

-201 AKSTTPKGK
+201 AKSTTRKGK
-210 KRRRKAI
+210 KRRKKAI
-217 PEDIKAQRTEAA
+217 TEDVKAQRTEAA
-229 EHAREMFDQKGGAQ
+229 EHAREMFGQKGGAQ

-271 RAEKARRKEDDERLN
+271 RAEKARLKEDDERLN
-286 AESGLLKKLSKV
+286 AEAGLLKKLSKV

-341 GARKSIADV
+341 GATKSIADV

-431 GGVASLLM
+431 GGIASLIFGRGALKKVGSMALGALGIKKVASLL
-439 GRGMLKKAGALAFG
+439 GF
-453 ALGAKKLV
+453 
-461 GMLRGGGKKT
+461 GGKKAAAKEAGE
-471 LAHEGGDLAA
+471 LATRG
-481 RAAGK
+481 AGK
-486 LGLKAVGKGAL
+486 LATKGLGKLGVKALAKGVL

-596 LETYISNLGDTISTK
+596 LETYISNLGDTISTT
-611 FDDYTAKIG
+611 FNDYTAKIG
-620 DAVSAWF
+620 DAISAWF
-627 SDTSNKLLE
+627 SDTTKSLNE

-663 FIKNPGKHIKEAAG
+663 FIKNPGKYIKEAG
-677 NIWDGVKNLPGK
+677 SNLWSAAKELSGEV
-689 ALDAAV
+689 ADAAV
-695 DAVKN
+695 QS
-700 TPAAMIVS
+700 TPVAWVAS
-708 KIPNPIG
+708 KLVNK
-715 EANAKEITPE
+715 ADAKEVTPE
-725 LKAPVNSEANAK
+725 LKTPAK
-737 EIAPELKAPVNSEA
+737 ERQEDNAP
-751 NAKEITPELKAP
+751 
-763 VNSEANAKEIAPE
+763 
-776 LKAPVNSEANA
+776 
-787 KEITPE
+787 
-793 LKAPVNSHQ
+793 
-802 ETSDSKTESDAK
+802 KTEYTSKKA
-814 QTNIVTRVINAAL
+814 NIVTRVVNASL

-885 AADTYNNGRLDVKV
+885 AADTYNNGNLDVKV
-899 GGLGAEG
+899 GSLGAEG

-914 PYFAELENK
+914 PYFAELEKK
-923 YGLPEGTLYSIA
+923 YGLPEGTLYAIA
-935 ATESGGD
+935 ATESNGN
-942 PNAKSPLT
+942 PNAVSQL
-950 RSPDGKLSGGALG
+950 RWVNGKKSGGALG
-963 MFQFTSIARKETGI
+963 MFQFTDIARKETGL
-977 SEQDAFDPVKSAEAA
+977 SREDSFNPEKSAEAA
-992 ALLMSK
+992 ALLMSN

-1003 NGDLNEAITAYNAG
+1003 KGDWNEAITAYNAG

-1023 WKKGTGD
+1023 WKKGTGE

-1039 IKVNTHRARYLGGE
+1039 IKVNTHRARYLGGD
-1053 IYTPEAGAQGGAQYG
+1053 IYTPGAGSQGGRQQQRQQQG
-1068 VRGPLPDNAVI
+1068 SQSPRMDNLPENAFV

-1160 VANNSSYFDQLGAQM
+1160 VASNSSYFDQLGAQM

>member
-1 MERKNANIDDVIRT
+1 M
-15 VETASA
+15 
-21 KELEELAGI
+21 
-30 REAVEDLKG
+30 
-39 GRVATVDPVSR
+39 
-50 SVSALN
+50 
-56 RTIENSRPDFV
+56 
-67 ANAPSVDP
+67 
-75 IVEAMKRLNL
+75 
-85 GDVSRIREDKV
+85 
-96 TNRAQ
+96 
-101 QAAPTAHNPP
+101 
-111 NRRREAITEDVK
+111 TEDVK

-471 LAHEGGDLAA
+471 IAHEGGDLAA

-611 FDDYTAKIG
+611 FEDYTAKIG

-751 NAKEITPELKAP
+751 NAKEIA
-763 VNSEANAKEIAPE
+763 
-776 LKAPVNSEANA
+776 
-787 KEITPE
+787 PE

-827 DTAKDSNK
+827 DTAKDSNE

-852 GNSALQKIDK
+852 GNSALQKIDS

-872 SLNTTGTRNDIQK
+872 SRNTTGTGNDIQK
-885 AADTYNNGRLDVKV
+885 AADTYNNGSLDVKV
-899 GGLGAEG
+899 GSLGAEG

-923 YGLPEGTLYSIA
+923 YGLPEGTLYAIA

-977 SEQDAFDPVKSAEAA
+977 SEPDAFDPVKSAEAA

-1053 IYTPEAGAQGGAQYG
+1053 IYTPGAGAQGGAQYG

-1160 VANNSSYFDQLGAQM
+1160 VANNSSYFDHLGAQM

>member
-39 GRVATVDPVSR
+39 ERVATVDPVSR

-75 IVEAMKRLNL
+75 IVDAMKRLNL

-96 TNRAQ
+96 TNREQ
-101 QAAPTAHNPP
+101 QVAPTAHNPP

-132 ARDLKGERVATVDPV
+132 ARDLRGGRVATVDPV

-191 QEGIAQQEQQ
+191 QEGIAQEEQQ

-217 PEDIKAQRTEAA
+217 SEDIKAQRTEAA

-256 GKSGSKAAAEDARAE
+256 GKSGSKAAAEDVRAE

-431 GGVASLLM
+431 GGIASLIFGRGVLKKVGSMALGALGIKKVASLL
-439 GRGMLKKAGALAFG
+439 GF
-453 ALGAKKLV
+453 
-461 GMLRGGGKKT
+461 GGKKAAAKEAGE
-471 LAHEGGDLAA
+471 LATRG
-481 RAAGK
+481 AGK
-486 LGLKAVGKGAL
+486 LATKGLGKLGVKALAKGAL

-513 VTGWNDTEAQRRA
+513 VTGWNDTEAQRRT
-526 FGLKSGQ
+526 FGLKDGE

-557 ISSAIGEVLKS
+557 ISSAIGGVLKS

-596 LETYISNLGDTISTK
+596 LETYISNLGDTISTT
-611 FDDYTAKIG
+611 FSDYTAKIG
-620 DAVSAWF
+620 DAISAWF
-627 SDTSNKLLE
+627 SDTTKNLNE

-641 KDFFTVDNL
+641 KNFFTVDNL

-663 FIKNPGKHIKEAAG
+663 FIKNPGKYIKEAG
-677 NIWDGVKNLPGK
+677 SNLWSAAKELSGEV
-689 ALDAAV
+689 ADAAV
-695 DAVKN
+695 QS
-700 TPAAMIVS
+700 TPEAWVAS
-708 KIPNPIG
+708 KLVNK
-715 EANAKEITPE
+715 ADAKEVTPE
-725 LKAPVNSEANAK
+725 LKTPAK
-737 EIAPELKAPVNSEA
+737 ESQEDNAP
-751 NAKEITPELKAP
+751 
-763 VNSEANAKEIAPE
+763 
-776 LKAPVNSEANA
+776 
-787 KEITPE
+787 
-793 LKAPVNSHQ
+793 
-802 ETSDSKTESDAK
+802 KTEYTPKKA
-814 QTNIVTRVINAAL
+814 NIVTRVVNASL

-885 AADTYNNGRLDVKV
+885 AADTYNNGNLDVKV
-899 GGLGAEG
+899 GSLGAEG

-923 YGLPEGTLYSIA
+923 YGLPEGTLYAIA
-935 ATESGGD
+935 ATESGGN
-942 PNAKSPLT
+942 PYAKSQT
-950 RSPDGKLSGGALG
+950 GALG
-963 MFQFTSIARKETGI
+963 MFQFTGIAREETGLAEGE
-977 SEQDAFDPVKSAEAA
+977 SFDPVKSAEAA

-1053 IYTPEAGAQGGAQYG
+1053 IYTPGAGAQGGAQYG

-1160 VANNSSYFDQLGAQM
+1160 VASNSSYFDQLGAQM

>member
-39 GRVATVDPVSR
+39 G
-50 SVSALN
+50 
-56 RTIENSRPDFV
+56 
-67 ANAPSVDP
+67 
-75 IVEAMKRLNL
+75 
-85 GDVSRIREDKV
+85 
-96 TNRAQ
+96 
-101 QAAPTAHNPP
+101 
-111 NRRREAITEDVK
+111 
-123 AQRLETVKL
+123 
-132 ARDLKGERVATVDPV
+132 RVATVDPV

-431 GGVASLLM
+431 GGIASLIFGRGVLKKVGSMALGALGIKKVASLL
-439 GRGMLKKAGALAFG
+439 GF
-453 ALGAKKLV
+453 
-461 GMLRGGGKKT
+461 GGKKAAAKEAGE
-471 LAHEGGDLAA
+471 LATRG
-481 RAAGK
+481 AGK
-486 LGLKAVGKGAL
+486 LATKGLGKLGVKALAKGAL

-513 VTGWNDTEAQRRA
+513 VTGWNDTEAQRRT
-526 FGLKSGQ
+526 FGLKDGE

-557 ISSAIGEVLKS
+557 ISSAIGGVLKS

-596 LETYISNLGDTISTK
+596 LETYISNLGDTISTT
-611 FDDYTAKIG
+611 FSDYTAKIG
-620 DAVSAWF
+620 DAISAWF
-627 SDTSNKLLE
+627 SDTTKNLNE

-641 KDFFTVDNL
+641 KNFFTVDNL

-663 FIKNPGKHIKEAAG
+663 FIKNPGKYIKEAG
-677 NIWDGVKNLPGK
+677 SNLWSAAKELSGEV
-689 ALDAAV
+689 ADAAV
-695 DAVKN
+695 QS
-700 TPAAMIVS
+700 TPVAWVAS
-708 KIPNPIG
+708 KLVNK
-715 EANAKEITPE
+715 ADAKEVTPE
-725 LKAPVNSEANAK
+725 LKTPAK
-737 EIAPELKAPVNSEA
+737 ESQEDNAP
-751 NAKEITPELKAP
+751 
-763 VNSEANAKEIAPE
+763 
-776 LKAPVNSEANA
+776 
-787 KEITPE
+787 
-793 LKAPVNSHQ
+793 
-802 ETSDSKTESDAK
+802 KTEYTPKKA
-814 QTNIVTRVINAAL
+814 NIVTRVVNASL

-852 GNSALQKIDK
+852 GNSALQKIDN

-885 AADTYNNGRLDVKV
+885 AADTYNNGNLDVKV
-899 GGLGAEG
+899 GSLGAEG

-923 YGLPEGTLYSIA
+923 YGLPEGTLYAIA
-935 ATESGGD
+935 ATESGGN
-942 PNAKSPLT
+942 PYAKSQT
-950 RSPDGKLSGGALG
+950 GALG
-963 MFQFTSIARKETGI
+963 MFQFTGIAREETGLAEGE
-977 SEQDAFDPVKSAEAA
+977 SFDPVKSAEAA

-1053 IYTPEAGAQGGAQYG
+1053 IYTPGAGAQGGAQYG

-1175 GIDGLFDKLRNSPG
+1175 EIDGLFDKLRNSPG

-1198 ASTSQV
+1198 ASTSKV

>member
-85 GDVSRIREDKV
+85 G
-96 TNRAQ
+96 N
-101 QAAPTAHNPP
+101 
-111 NRRREAITEDVK
+111 
-123 AQRLETVKL
+123 
-132 ARDLKGERVATVDPV
+132 
-147 SRSVSA
+147 
-153 LNRTIENS
+153 
-161 RPDFVANAPSVD
+161 
-173 PIVDAMKR
+173 
-181 LNLGDVSRVV
+181 VSRVV
-191 QEGIAQQEQQ
+191 QEDVAQQEQR

-217 PEDIKAQRTEAA
+217 PEDVKAQRTEAA
-229 EHAREMFDQKGGAQ
+229 EHAREMFGQKGGAQ

-363 FRRKSQNSAD
+363 FRRKSQSSAD

-380 KRTVQELQEQTSEIK
+380 KRTVQELQDQTSEIK

-431 GGVASLLM
+431 GGIASLIFGRGALKKVGSMALGALGIKKVASLL
-439 GRGMLKKAGALAFG
+439 GF
-453 ALGAKKLV
+453 
-461 GMLRGGGKKT
+461 GGKKAAAKEAGE
-471 LAHEGGDLAA
+471 LATRG
-481 RAAGK
+481 AGK
-486 LGLKAVGKGAL
+486 LATKGLEKLGVKAFAKGAL

-513 VTGWNDTEAQRRA
+513 VTGWNDTEAQRRT
-526 FGLKSGQ
+526 FGLKDGE

-557 ISSAIGEVLKS
+557 ISNAIGGVLKS

-596 LETYISNLGDTISTK
+596 LETYISNLGDTISTT
-611 FDDYTAKIG
+611 FNDYTAKIG
-620 DAVSAWF
+620 DAISAWF
-627 SDTSNKLLE
+627 SDTTKNLNE

-641 KDFFTVDNL
+641 KNFFTVDNL

-655 DAIDSAID
+655 DAINSAID
-663 FIKNPGKHIKEAAG
+663 FIKNPGKYIKEAG
-677 NIWDGVKNLPGK
+677 SNLWSAAKELSGEVV
-689 ALDAAV
+689 DAAV
-695 DAVKN
+695 QSTPVAWVASKLVKK
-700 TPAAMIVS
+700 AD
-708 KIPNPIG
+708 
-715 EANAKEITPE
+715 AKEVKPE
-725 LKAPVNSEANAK
+725 LKTPAK
-737 EIAPELKAPVNSEA
+737 ERQEGNAP
-751 NAKEITPELKAP
+751 
-763 VNSEANAKEIAPE
+763 
-776 LKAPVNSEANA
+776 
-787 KEITPE
+787 
-793 LKAPVNSHQ
+793 
-802 ETSDSKTESDAK
+802 KTEYTPK
-814 QTNIVTRVINAAL
+814 KGNIVTRVVNASL

-844 INANAVET
+844 IKANAVET
-852 GNSALQKIDK
+852 GNKAAQTIDAALGQSATGKEEALSAYEIDKRRFNNGKDVSLPKLNAAGYQWISDNADYFDELERKYGLEKGILSAVASAESSAGQRTGNPVDKNGNKLSSALGAFQITK
-862 AIGQNSSSSS
+862 
-872 SLNTTGTRNDIQK
+872 GTREDLGLSDADAMDTRK
-885 AADTYNNGRLDVKV
+885 AAD
-899 GGLGAEG
+899 GA
-906 KANLDKLA
+906 
-914 PYFAELENK
+914 
-923 YGLPEGTLYSIA
+923 
-935 ATESGGD
+935 
-942 PNAKSPLT
+942 
-950 RSPDGKLSGGALG
+950 
-963 MFQFTSIARKETGI
+963 
-977 SEQDAFDPVKSAEAA
+977 
-992 ALLMSK
+992 
-998 YLKQA
+998 
-1003 NGDLNEAITAYNAG
+1003 
-1017 FGTINK
+1017 
-1023 WKKGTGD
+1023 
-1030 LSKENREYA
+1030 
-1039 IKVNTHRARYLGGE
+1039 ARYLSMLMNRYNGDQGRAIAAYHAGMGHVDKGRVVAGTGE
-1053 IYTPEAGAQGGAQYG
+1053 YVTR
-1068 VRGPLPDNAVI
+1068 VRGYQQMLNNGAVYGSKVDHSAPAIHEKLPDNAVI

-1160 VANNSSYFDQLGAQM
+1160 VASNSSYFDQLGAQM

-1198 ASTSQV
+1198 ASTSLV

>member
-67 ANAPSVDP
+67 A
-75 IVEAMKRLNL
+75 K
-85 GDVSRIREDKV
+85 
-96 TNRAQ
+96 
-101 QAAPTAHNPP
+101 
-111 NRRREAITEDVK
+111 
-123 AQRLETVKL
+123 
-132 ARDLKGERVATVDPV
+132 
-147 SRSVSA
+147 
-153 LNRTIENS
+153 
-161 RPDFVANAPSVD
+161 APSVD

-191 QEGIAQQEQQ
+191 QEDVAQQEQR

-217 PEDIKAQRTEAA
+217 PEDVKAQRTEAA
-229 EHAREMFDQKGGAQ
+229 EHAREMFGQKGGAQ

-311 DALGYAVAGPLW
+311 DALGYAIAGPLW

-380 KRTVQELQEQTSEIK
+380 KRTVQELQDQTSEIK

-583 ESIAQAIDSGITN
+583 ESIALAIDSGITN

-725 LKAPVNSEANAK
+725 LKAPVNSY
-737 EIAPELKAPVNSEA
+737 
-751 NAKEITPELKAP
+751 
-763 VNSEANAKEIAPE
+763 
-776 LKAPVNSEANA
+776 
-787 KEITPE
+787 
-793 LKAPVNSHQ
+793 Q
-802 ETSDSKTESDAK
+802 GTSDSKTESDAK
-814 QTNIVTRVINAAL
+814 QTNIAARVINAAL
-827 DTAKDSNK
+827 DMAKDSNK

-844 INANAVET
+844 SNANAVET
-852 GNSALQKIDK
+852 GNKAAQTIDAALGQSATGKEEALSAYEIDKRRFNNGKDVSLPKLNAAGYQWISDNADYFDELERKYGLEKGILSAVASAESSAGQRTGNPVDKNGNKLSSALGAFQITK
-862 AIGQNSSSSS
+862 
-872 SLNTTGTRNDIQK
+872 GTREDLGLSDADAMDTRK
-885 AADTYNNGRLDVKV
+885 AAD
-899 GGLGAEG
+899 GA
-906 KANLDKLA
+906 
-914 PYFAELENK
+914 
-923 YGLPEGTLYSIA
+923 
-935 ATESGGD
+935 
-942 PNAKSPLT
+942 
-950 RSPDGKLSGGALG
+950 
-963 MFQFTSIARKETGI
+963 
-977 SEQDAFDPVKSAEAA
+977 
-992 ALLMSK
+992 
-998 YLKQA
+998 
-1003 NGDLNEAITAYNAG
+1003 
-1017 FGTINK
+1017 
-1023 WKKGTGD
+1023 
-1030 LSKENREYA
+1030 
-1039 IKVNTHRARYLGGE
+1039 ARYLSMLMNRYNGDQGRAIAAYHAGMGHVDKGRVVAGTGE
-1053 IYTPEAGAQGGAQYG
+1053 YVTR
-1068 VRGPLPDNAVI
+1068 VRGYQQMLNNGAVYGSKVDHSAPAIYEKIPDNAVI

-1160 VANNSSYFDQLGAQM
+1160 VANNSSYFDHLGAQM

>member
-1 MERKNANIDDVIRT
+1 
-15 VETASA
+15 
-21 KELEELAGI
+21 
-30 REAVEDLKG
+30 
-39 GRVATVDPVSR
+39 
-50 SVSALN
+50 
-56 RTIENSRPDFV
+56 
-67 ANAPSVDP
+67 
-75 IVEAMKRLNL
+75 
-85 GDVSRIREDKV
+85 
-96 TNRAQ
+96 
-101 QAAPTAHNPP
+101 
-111 NRRREAITEDVK
+111 
-123 AQRLETVKL
+123 
-132 ARDLKGERVATVDPV
+132 
-147 SRSVSA
+147 
-153 LNRTIENS
+153 
-161 RPDFVANAPSVD
+161 
-173 PIVDAMKR
+173 
-181 LNLGDVSRVV
+181 
-191 QEGIAQQEQQ
+191 
-201 AKSTTPKGK
+201 
-210 KRRRKAI
+210 
-217 PEDIKAQRTEAA
+217 
-229 EHAREMFDQKGGAQ
+229 
-243 KSQNQRDARGRFI
+243 
-256 GKSGSKAAAEDARAE
+256 
-271 RAEKARRKEDDERLN
+271 
-286 AESGLLKKLSKV
+286 
-298 AEGIGNPSETRAV
+298 
-311 DALGYAVAGPLW
+311 
-323 AAGKE
+323 
-328 LGGISKEVGGSLN
+328 
-341 GARKSIADV
+341 
-350 IRGNDDNSRRKGF
+350 
-363 FRRKSQNSAD
+363 
-373 VVQVNTQ
+373 
-380 KRTVQELQEQTSEIK
+380 
-395 EGNDKILSALD
+395 
-406 QIAKNTGKKKGGLL
+406 
-420 SKLFSLLGKGA
+420 
-431 GGVASLLM
+431 
-439 GRGMLKKAGALAFG
+439 
-453 ALGAKKLV
+453 
-461 GMLRGGGKKT
+461 
-471 LAHEGGDLAA
+471 
-481 RAAGK
+481 
-486 LGLKAVGKGAL
+486 
-497 RAIPLVGTVAG
+497 
-508 GIYDA
+508 
-513 VTGWNDTEAQRRA
+513 
-526 FGLKSGQ
+526 
-533 DPSFQ
+533 
-538 QKAAYTLANVLDMG
+538 
-552 GLVSG
+552 
-557 ISSAIGEVLKS
+557 KS

-583 ESIAQAIDSGITN
+583 ESIAQAIDSGVTN

-700 TPAAMIVS
+700 PPAAMIVS

-715 EANAKEITPE
+715 
-725 LKAPVNSEANAK
+725 
-737 EIAPELKAPVNSEA
+737 
-751 NAKEITPELKAP
+751 
-763 VNSEANAKEIAPE
+763 
-776 LKAPVNSEANA
+776 EANA

-814 QTNIVTRVINAAL
+814 QTNIATRVINAAL

-852 GNSALQKIDK
+852 GNSAVRKIDS

-872 SLNTTGTRNDIQK
+872 SRNTTGTGNDIQK
-885 AADTYNNGRLDVKV
+885 AADTYNNGNLDVKV
-899 GGLGAEG
+899 GSLGAEG

-923 YGLPEGTLYSIA
+923 YGLPEGTLYAIA

-977 SEQDAFDPVKSAEAA
+977 SEPDAFDPVKSAEAA

-1017 FGTINK
+1017 FGTINR

-1053 IYTPEAGAQGGAQYG
+1053 IYTPGAGAQGGAQYG

-1160 VANNSSYFDQLGAQM
+1160 VASNSSYFDQLGAQM

-1189 MRKNNAPEP
+1189 MRKNNALEP

>member
-39 GRVATVDPVSR
+39 ERVATVDPVSR

-67 ANAPSVDP
+67 TNAPSVDP
-75 IVEAMKRLNL
+75 IVDAIKRLNL

-431 GGVASLLM
+431 GGIASLIFGRGVLKKVGSMALGALGIKKVASLL
-439 GRGMLKKAGALAFG
+439 GF
-453 ALGAKKLV
+453 
-461 GMLRGGGKKT
+461 GGKKAAAKEAGE
-471 LAHEGGDLAA
+471 LATRG
-481 RAAGK
+481 AGK
-486 LGLKAVGKGAL
+486 LATKGLGKLGVKALAKGAL

-513 VTGWNDTEAQRRA
+513 VTGWNDTEAQRRT
-526 FGLKSGQ
+526 FGLKDGE

-557 ISSAIGEVLKS
+557 ISSAIGGVLKS

-596 LETYISNLGDTISTK
+596 LETYISNLGDTISTT
-611 FDDYTAKIG
+611 FSDYTAKIG
-620 DAVSAWF
+620 DAISAWF
-627 SDTSNKLLE
+627 SDTTKNLNE

-641 KDFFTVDNL
+641 KNFFTVDNL

-663 FIKNPGKHIKEAAG
+663 FIKNPGKYIKEAG
-677 NIWDGVKNLPGK
+677 SNLWSAAKELSGEV
-689 ALDAAV
+689 ADAAV
-695 DAVKN
+695 QS
-700 TPAAMIVS
+700 TPVAWVAS
-708 KIPNPIG
+708 KLVNK
-715 EANAKEITPE
+715 ADAKEVTPE
-725 LKAPVNSEANAK
+725 LKTPAK
-737 EIAPELKAPVNSEA
+737 ESQEDNAP
-751 NAKEITPELKAP
+751 
-763 VNSEANAKEIAPE
+763 
-776 LKAPVNSEANA
+776 
-787 KEITPE
+787 
-793 LKAPVNSHQ
+793 
-802 ETSDSKTESDAK
+802 KTEYTPKKA
-814 QTNIVTRVINAAL
+814 NIVTRVVNASL

-852 GNSALQKIDK
+852 GNSALQKIDN

-885 AADTYNNGRLDVKV
+885 AADTYNNGNLDVKV
-899 GGLGAEG
+899 GSLGAEG

-923 YGLPEGTLYSIA
+923 YGLPEGTLYAIA

-963 MFQFTSIARKETGI
+963 MFQFTRVAREETGL
-977 SEQDAFDPVKSAEAA
+977 SREDSFNPEKSAEAA

-1053 IYTPEAGAQGGAQYG
+1053 IYTPRAGTQGGRPQQSG
-1068 VRGPLPDNAVI
+1068 QSPRMDNLPENAFV

-1087 TPGDSPFEKGGL
+1087 TPGENPFEKGGL
-1099 VDKIGNAVGVN
+1099 VDRIGELTGVN
-1110 DLVNKFM
+1110 DLASKFL

-1175 GIDGLFDKLRNSPG
+1175 GIDGLYDKLINARG
-1189 MRKNNAPEP
+1189 MRSNNSPEP

>member
-56 RTIENSRPDFV
+56 RIIENSRPDFV
-67 ANAPSVDP
+67 A
-75 IVEAMKRLNL
+75 K
-85 GDVSRIREDKV
+85 
-96 TNRAQ
+96 
-101 QAAPTAHNPP
+101 
-111 NRRREAITEDVK
+111 
-123 AQRLETVKL
+123 
-132 ARDLKGERVATVDPV
+132 
-147 SRSVSA
+147 
-153 LNRTIENS
+153 
-161 RPDFVANAPSVD
+161 APSVD

-191 QEGIAQQEQQ
+191 QEDVALQEPQ
-201 AKSTTPKGK
+201 AKSTTRKGK
-210 KRRRKAI
+210 KRRKKAI
-217 PEDIKAQRTEAA
+217 TEDVKVQRTEAA
-229 EHAREMFDQKGGAQ
+229 EHAREMFGQKGGAQ

-271 RAEKARRKEDDERLN
+271 RAEKDRRKEDDERLN

-395 EGNDKILSALD
+395 EGNDKILRALD

-508 GIYDA
+508 GIYGA

-583 ESIAQAIDSGITN
+583 ESIALAIDSGITN

-677 NIWDGVKNLPGK
+677 NILDGVKNLPGK

-725 LKAPVNSEANAK
+725 LKV
-737 EIAPELKAPVNSEA
+737 
-751 NAKEITPELKAP
+751 
-763 VNSEANAKEIAPE
+763 
-776 LKAPVNSEANA
+776 
-787 KEITPE
+787 
-793 LKAPVNSHQ
+793 PVNSHQ
-802 ETSDSKTESDAK
+802 GTSDSKTESDAK
-814 QTNIVTRVINAAL
+814 QTNIAARVINAAL
-827 DTAKDSNK
+827 DMAKDSNK

-885 AADTYNNGRLDVKV
+885 AADTYNNGNLDVKV
-899 GGLGAEG
+899 GSLGAEG

-923 YGLPEGTLYSIA
+923 YGLPEGTLYAIA
-935 ATESGGD
+935 ATESGGN
-942 PNAKSPLT
+942 PYAKSQT
-950 RSPDGKLSGGALG
+950 GALG
-963 MFQFTSIARKETGI
+963 MFQFTGIAREETGLAEGE
-977 SEQDAFDPVKSAEAA
+977 SFDPVKSAEAA

-1053 IYTPEAGAQGGAQYG
+1053 IYTPGAGAQGGAQYG

-1079 DQSTGLAF
+1079 DQYTGLAF

-1160 VANNSSYFDQLGAQM
+1160 VANNSSYFDHLGAQM
-1175 GIDGLFDKLRNSPG
+1175 RIDGLFDKLRNSPG

>member
-85 GDVSRIREDKV
+85 GDVSR
-96 TNRAQ
+96 
-101 QAAPTAHNPP
+101 
-111 NRRREAITEDVK
+111 
-123 AQRLETVKL
+123 
-132 ARDLKGERVATVDPV
+132 
-147 SRSVSA
+147 
-153 LNRTIENS
+153 
-161 RPDFVANAPSVD
+161 
-173 PIVDAMKR
+173 
-181 LNLGDVSRVV
+181 VV
-191 QEGIAQQEQQ
+191 QEDVAQQEQR

-217 PEDIKAQRTEAA
+217 PEDVKAQRTEAA
-229 EHAREMFDQKGGAQ
+229 EHAREMFGQKGGAQ

-363 FRRKSQNSAD
+363 FRRKSQSSAD

-380 KRTVQELQEQTSEIK
+380 KRTVQELQDQTSEIK

-431 GGVASLLM
+431 GGIASLIFGRGALKKVGSMALGALGIKKVASLL
-439 GRGMLKKAGALAFG
+439 GF
-453 ALGAKKLV
+453 
-461 GMLRGGGKKT
+461 GGKKAAAKEAGE
-471 LAHEGGDLAA
+471 LATRG
-481 RAAGK
+481 AGK
-486 LGLKAVGKGAL
+486 LATKGLEKLGVKAFAKGAL

-513 VTGWNDTEAQRRA
+513 VTGWNDTEAQRRT
-526 FGLKSGQ
+526 FGLKDGE

-557 ISSAIGEVLKS
+557 ISNAIGGVLKS

-596 LETYISNLGDTISTK
+596 LETYISNLGDTISTT
-611 FDDYTAKIG
+611 FNDYTAKIG
-620 DAVSAWF
+620 DAISAWF
-627 SDTSNKLLE
+627 SDTTKSLNE

-650 KQVFS
+650 KKVFS

-663 FIKNPGKHIKEAAG
+663 FIKNPGKYIKEAGSNLWNAA
-677 NIWDGVKNLPGK
+677 KELPGK
-689 ALDAAV
+689 VADAAV
-695 DAVKN
+695 QS
-700 TPAAMIVS
+700 TPVAWVAS
-708 KIPNPIG
+708 KLVNK
-715 EANAKEITPE
+715 ADAKEVTPE
-725 LKAPVNSEANAK
+725 LKTPAK
-737 EIAPELKAPVNSEA
+737 ESQEDNAP
-751 NAKEITPELKAP
+751 
-763 VNSEANAKEIAPE
+763 
-776 LKAPVNSEANA
+776 
-787 KEITPE
+787 
-793 LKAPVNSHQ
+793 
-802 ETSDSKTESDAK
+802 KTEYTPKKA
-814 QTNIVTRVINAAL
+814 NIVTRVVNASL
-827 DTAKDSNK
+827 ETAKDSNK

-852 GNSALQKIDK
+852 GNRALQKIDN

-885 AADTYNNGRLDVKV
+885 AADTYNNGNLDVKV
-899 GGLGAEG
+899 GSLGAEG

-1053 IYTPEAGAQGGAQYG
+1053 IYTPRAGTQWGRPQQSGQSP
-1068 VRGPLPDNAVI
+1068 RMDNLPENAFV

-1087 TPGDSPFEKGGL
+1087 TPGQNPFEKGGL
-1099 VDKIGNAVGVN
+1099 VDRIGELTGVN
-1110 DLVNKFM
+1110 DLASKFL

-1131 EERARGKGTATAAGN
+1131 EERARGRGTATAAGN

-1175 GIDGLFDKLRNSPG
+1175 GIDGLYDKLINARGMRSNNSPQ
-1189 MRKNNAPEP
+1189 P
-1198 ASTSQV
+1198 ASTSQM
-1204 TTAAND
+1204 TTVAND

>member
-39 GRVATVDPVSR
+39 
-50 SVSALN
+50 
-56 RTIENSRPDFV
+56 
-67 ANAPSVDP
+67 
-75 IVEAMKRLNL
+75 
-85 GDVSRIREDKV
+85 
-96 TNRAQ
+96 
-101 QAAPTAHNPP
+101 
-111 NRRREAITEDVK
+111 
-123 AQRLETVKL
+123 
-132 ARDLKGERVATVDPV
+132 ERVATVDPV

-161 RPDFVANAPSVD
+161 RPDFVTNAPSVDSIVDAMKRLNLGDVSRIREDKVTNREQQAAPTAHNPPNRRREAITEDVKAQLLETVKLARDLKGERVATVDPVSRSVLALNRTIENSRPDFVTNAPSVD

-471 LAHEGGDLAA
+471 IAYEGGDLAA

-538 QKAAYTLANVLDMG
+538 QKAAYTLANVLDLG

-557 ISSAIGEVLKS
+557 ISSAIGDVLKS

-725 LKAPVNSEANAK
+725 LKAPVNS
-737 EIAPELKAPVNSEA
+737 
-751 NAKEITPELKAP
+751 
-763 VNSEANAKEIAPE
+763 
-776 LKAPVNSEANA
+776 
-787 KEITPE
+787 
-793 LKAPVNSHQ
+793 HQ

-899 GGLGAEG
+899 GSLGAEG

-923 YGLPEGTLYSIA
+923 YGLPEGTLYAIA

-942 PNAKSPLT
+942 PNAKSTLT
-950 RSPDGKLSGGALG
+950 RSPNGKLSGGALG
-963 MFQFTSIARKETGI
+963 MFQFTSVARKETGI

-1053 IYTPEAGAQGGAQYG
+1053 IYTPGAGAQGGAQYG

-1175 GIDGLFDKLRNSPG
+1175 GIDGLYDKLINARGMRSNNSPQ
-1189 MRKNNAPEP
+1189 P

-1204 TTAAND
+1204 TTAVND

>member
-85 GDVSRIREDKV
+85 GDVSR
-96 TNRAQ
+96 
-101 QAAPTAHNPP
+101 
-111 NRRREAITEDVK
+111 
-123 AQRLETVKL
+123 
-132 ARDLKGERVATVDPV
+132 
-147 SRSVSA
+147 
-153 LNRTIENS
+153 
-161 RPDFVANAPSVD
+161 
-173 PIVDAMKR
+173 
-181 LNLGDVSRVV
+181 VV
-191 QEGIAQQEQQ
+191 QEDVAQQEQR

-217 PEDIKAQRTEAA
+217 PEDVKAQRTEAA
-229 EHAREMFDQKGGAQ
+229 EHAREMFGQKGGAQ

-508 GIYDA
+508 GIYGA

-596 LETYISNLGDTISTK
+596 LETYISNLGDTISTI
-611 FDDYTAKIG
+611 FSDYTARIG
-620 DAVSAWF
+620 DAISAWF
-627 SDTSNKLLE
+627 SDTTKNLNE

-641 KDFFTVDNL
+641 KNFFTVDNL

-663 FIKNPGKHIKEAAG
+663 FIKNPGKYIKEAG
-677 NIWDGVKNLPGK
+677 SNLWSAAKELSGEV
-689 ALDAAV
+689 ADAAV
-695 DAVKN
+695 QS
-700 TPAAMIVS
+700 TPVAWVAS
-708 KIPNPIG
+708 KLVNK
-715 EANAKEITPE
+715 ADAKEVTPE
-725 LKAPVNSEANAK
+725 LKTPAK
-737 EIAPELKAPVNSEA
+737 ERQEDNAP
-751 NAKEITPELKAP
+751 
-763 VNSEANAKEIAPE
+763 
-776 LKAPVNSEANA
+776 
-787 KEITPE
+787 
-793 LKAPVNSHQ
+793 
-802 ETSDSKTESDAK
+802 KTEYTSKKA
-814 QTNIVTRVINAAL
+814 NIVTRVVNASL

-862 AIGQNSSSSS
+862 AIGQNSLSSS

-885 AADTYNNGRLDVKV
+885 AADTYNNGNLDVKV
-899 GGLGAEG
+899 GSLGAEG

-923 YGLPEGTLYSIA
+923 YGLPEGTLYAIA
-935 ATESGGD
+935 ATESGGN
-942 PNAKSPLT
+942 PNAKSTLT
-950 RSPDGKLSGGALG
+950 RSPNGKLSGGALG
-963 MFQFTSIARKETGI
+963 MFQFTSVAREETGL
-977 SEQDAFDPVKSAEAA
+977 SREDSFNPEKSAEAA

-1053 IYTPEAGAQGGAQYG
+1053 IYTPGAGAQGGAQYG

-1087 TPGDSPFEKGGL
+1087 TLGDSPFEKGGL

-1160 VANNSSYFDQLGAQM
+1160 VANNSSYFDHLGAQM

>member
-67 ANAPSVDP
+67 A
-75 IVEAMKRLNL
+75 K
-85 GDVSRIREDKV
+85 
-96 TNRAQ
+96 
-101 QAAPTAHNPP
+101 
-111 NRRREAITEDVK
+111 
-123 AQRLETVKL
+123 
-132 ARDLKGERVATVDPV
+132 
-147 SRSVSA
+147 
-153 LNRTIENS
+153 
-161 RPDFVANAPSVD
+161 APSVD

-191 QEGIAQQEQQ
+191 QEDVAQQEQR

-210 KRRRKAI
+210 KRRRKVI
-217 PEDIKAQRTEAA
+217 PEDVKAQRTEAA
-229 EHAREMFDQKGGAQ
+229 EHAREMFGQKGGAQ

-453 ALGAKKLV
+453 ALGAKRLV

-538 QKAAYTLANVLDMG
+538 QKAAYTLANVLDLG

-557 ISSAIGEVLKS
+557 ISSAIGDVLKS

-583 ESIAQAIDSGITN
+583 ESIAQAIDSGVTN

-725 LKAPVNSEANAK
+725 LKAPVNS
-737 EIAPELKAPVNSEA
+737 
-751 NAKEITPELKAP
+751 
-763 VNSEANAKEIAPE
+763 
-776 LKAPVNSEANA
+776 
-787 KEITPE
+787 
-793 LKAPVNSHQ
+793 HQ

-814 QTNIVTRVINAAL
+814 QTNIATRVINAAL

-852 GNSALQKIDK
+852 GNSAVRKIDS

-872 SLNTTGTRNDIQK
+872 SRNTTGTGNDIQK
-885 AADTYNNGRLDVKV
+885 AADTYNNGNLDVKV
-899 GGLGAEG
+899 GSLGAEG

-923 YGLPEGTLYSIA
+923 YGLPEGTLYAIA
-935 ATESGGD
+935 ATESGGN
-942 PNAKSPLT
+942 PYAKSQT
-950 RSPDGKLSGGALG
+950 GALG
-963 MFQFTSIARKETGI
+963 MFQFTGIAREETGLAEGE
-977 SEQDAFDPVKSAEAA
+977 SFDPVKSAEAA

-1017 FGTINK
+1017 FGTINR

-1053 IYTPEAGAQGGAQYG
+1053 IYTPGAGAQGGAQYG

-1131 EERARGKGTATAAGN
+1131 EERARGNGTATAAGN

-1160 VANNSSYFDQLGAQM
+1160 VASNSSYFDQLGAQM
-1175 GIDGLFDKLRNSPG
+1175 GIDGLYDKLINARGMRSNNSPQ
-1189 MRKNNAPEP
+1189 P
-1198 ASTSQV
+1198 ASTFQV

>member
-39 GRVATVDPVSR
+39 GRVDTVDPVSR

-67 ANAPSVDP
+67 A
-75 IVEAMKRLNL
+75 K
-85 GDVSRIREDKV
+85 
-96 TNRAQ
+96 
-101 QAAPTAHNPP
+101 
-111 NRRREAITEDVK
+111 
-123 AQRLETVKL
+123 
-132 ARDLKGERVATVDPV
+132 
-147 SRSVSA
+147 
-153 LNRTIENS
+153 
-161 RPDFVANAPSVD
+161 APSVD

-191 QEGIAQQEQQ
+191 QEDVAQQEQR

-217 PEDIKAQRTEAA
+217 PEDVKAQRTEAA
-229 EHAREMFDQKGGAQ
+229 EHAREMFGQKGGAQ

-538 QKAAYTLANVLDMG
+538 QKAAYTLANVLDLG

-557 ISSAIGEVLKS
+557 ISSAIGDVLKS

-583 ESIAQAIDSGITN
+583 ESIAQAIDSGVTN
-596 LETYISNLGDTISTK
+596 LEIYISNLGDTISTK

-725 LKAPVNSEANAK
+725 LKAPVNS
-737 EIAPELKAPVNSEA
+737 
-751 NAKEITPELKAP
+751 
-763 VNSEANAKEIAPE
+763 
-776 LKAPVNSEANA
+776 
-787 KEITPE
+787 
-793 LKAPVNSHQ
+793 HQ

-814 QTNIVTRVINAAL
+814 QTNIATRVINAAL

-852 GNSALQKIDK
+852 GNSAVRKIDS

-872 SLNTTGTRNDIQK
+872 SRNTTGTGNDIQK
-885 AADTYNNGRLDVKV
+885 AADTYNNGNLDVKV
-899 GGLGAEG
+899 GSLGAEG

-923 YGLPEGTLYSIA
+923 YGLPEGTLYAIA
-935 ATESGGD
+935 ATESGGN
-942 PNAKSPLT
+942 PYAKSQT
-950 RSPDGKLSGGALG
+950 GALG
-963 MFQFTSIARKETGI
+963 MFQFTGIAREETGLAEGE
-977 SEQDAFDPVKSAEAA
+977 SFDPVKSAEAA

-1053 IYTPEAGAQGGAQYG
+1053 IYTPGAGAQGGAQYG

-1160 VANNSSYFDQLGAQM
+1160 VASNSSYFDQLGAQM

>member
-85 GDVSRIREDKV
+85 GDVPRVVQEDV
-96 TNRAQ
+96 ALQ
-101 QAAPTAHNPP
+101 EPQAKSTT
-111 NRRREAITEDVK
+111 RKGKKRGRKAITEDV
-123 AQRLETVKL
+123 
-132 ARDLKGERVATVDPV
+132 
-147 SRSVSA
+147 
-153 LNRTIENS
+153 
-161 RPDFVANAPSVD
+161 
-173 PIVDAMKR
+173 
-181 LNLGDVSRVV
+181 
-191 QEGIAQQEQQ
+191 
-201 AKSTTPKGK
+201 
-210 KRRRKAI
+210 
-217 PEDIKAQRTEAA
+217 KAQRTEAA
-229 EHAREMFDQKGGAQ
+229 EHAREMFGQKGGTQ

-271 RAEKARRKEDDERLN
+271 RAEKTRRKEDDERLN

-350 IRGNDDNSRRKGF
+350 IRGNDDNSRKKGF

-453 ALGAKKLV
+453 ALGAKRLV

-538 QKAAYTLANVLDMG
+538 QKAAYTLANVLDLG

-557 ISSAIGEVLKS
+557 ISSAIGDVLKS

-583 ESIAQAIDSGITN
+583 ESIAQAIDSGVTN

-663 FIKNPGKHIKEAAG
+663 FIKNPGKYIKEAAG

-725 LKAPVNSEANAK
+725 LKAPVNS
-737 EIAPELKAPVNSEA
+737 
-751 NAKEITPELKAP
+751 
-763 VNSEANAKEIAPE
+763 
-776 LKAPVNSEANA
+776 
-787 KEITPE
+787 
-793 LKAPVNSHQ
+793 HQ

-814 QTNIVTRVINAAL
+814 QTNIATRVINAAL

-844 INANAVET
+844 INANAVEM
-852 GNSALQKIDK
+852 GNSAVRKIDS

-872 SLNTTGTRNDIQK
+872 SRNTTGTGNDIQK
-885 AADTYNNGRLDVKV
+885 AADTYNNGNLDVKV
-899 GGLGAEG
+899 GSLGAEG

-923 YGLPEGTLYSIA
+923 YGLPEGTLYAIA

-963 MFQFTSIARKETGI
+963 MFQFTRVAREETGL
-977 SEQDAFDPVKSAEAA
+977 SREDSFNPEKSAEAA

-1053 IYTPEAGAQGGAQYG
+1053 IYTPRAGTQGGRPQQSG
-1068 VRGPLPDNAVI
+1068 QSPRMDNLPENAFV

-1087 TPGDSPFEKGGL
+1087 TPGENPFEKGGL
-1099 VDKIGNAVGVN
+1099 VDRIGELTGVN
-1110 DLVNKFM
+1110 DLASKFL

-1175 GIDGLFDKLRNSPG
+1175 GIDGLYDKLINARG
-1189 MRKNNAPEP
+1189 MRSNNSPEP
-1198 ASTSQV
+1198 ASTFQV

>member
-85 GDVSRIREDKV
+85 GDVSRVVQEDV
-96 TNRAQ
+96 ALQ
-101 QAAPTAHNPP
+101 EPQAKSTTRKGKK
-111 NRRREAITEDVK
+111 RRKKAITEDV
-123 AQRLETVKL
+123 
-132 ARDLKGERVATVDPV
+132 
-147 SRSVSA
+147 
-153 LNRTIENS
+153 
-161 RPDFVANAPSVD
+161 
-173 PIVDAMKR
+173 
-181 LNLGDVSRVV
+181 
-191 QEGIAQQEQQ
+191 
-201 AKSTTPKGK
+201 
-210 KRRRKAI
+210 
-217 PEDIKAQRTEAA
+217 KAQRTEAA
-229 EHAREMFDQKGGAQ
+229 EHAREMFGQKGGAQ

-380 KRTVQELQEQTSEIK
+380 KRTVQELQDQTSEIK

-583 ESIAQAIDSGITN
+583 ESIALAIDSGITN

-708 KIPNPIG
+708 KISNPIG

-725 LKAPVNSEANAK
+725 LKAPVNS
-737 EIAPELKAPVNSEA
+737 
-751 NAKEITPELKAP
+751 
-763 VNSEANAKEIAPE
+763 
-776 LKAPVNSEANA
+776 
-787 KEITPE
+787 
-793 LKAPVNSHQ
+793 HQ
-802 ETSDSKTESDAK
+802 GTSDSKTESDAK
-814 QTNIVTRVINAAL
+814 QTNIAARVINAAL
-827 DTAKDSNK
+827 DMAKDSNK

-852 GNSALQKIDK
+852 GNKAAQTIDAALGQSATVKEEALSAYEIDKRRFNNGKDVSLPKLNAAGYQWISDNADYFDELERKYGLEKGILSAVASAESSAGQRTGNPVDKNGNKLSSALGAFQITK
-862 AIGQNSSSSS
+862 
-872 SLNTTGTRNDIQK
+872 GTREDLGLSDADAMDTRK
-885 AADTYNNGRLDVKV
+885 AAD
-899 GGLGAEG
+899 GA
-906 KANLDKLA
+906 
-914 PYFAELENK
+914 
-923 YGLPEGTLYSIA
+923 
-935 ATESGGD
+935 
-942 PNAKSPLT
+942 
-950 RSPDGKLSGGALG
+950 
-963 MFQFTSIARKETGI
+963 
-977 SEQDAFDPVKSAEAA
+977 
-992 ALLMSK
+992 
-998 YLKQA
+998 
-1003 NGDLNEAITAYNAG
+1003 
-1017 FGTINK
+1017 
-1023 WKKGTGD
+1023 
-1030 LSKENREYA
+1030 
-1039 IKVNTHRARYLGGE
+1039 ARYLSMLMNRYNGDQGRAIAAYHAGMGHVDKGRVVAGTGE
-1053 IYTPEAGAQGGAQYG
+1053 YVTR
-1068 VRGPLPDNAVI
+1068 VRGYQQMLNNGAVYGSKVDHSAPAIYEKIPDNAVI

-1160 VANNSSYFDQLGAQM
+1160 VASNSSYFDQLGAQM

>member
-67 ANAPSVDP
+67 TNAPSVDS
-75 IVEAMKRLNL
+75 IVDAMKRLNL
-85 GDVSRIREDKV
+85 GGVSRIREDKV
-96 TNRAQ
+96 TNREQ

-217 PEDIKAQRTEAA
+217 TEDVKAQRTEAA
-229 EHAREMFDQKGGAQ
+229 EHAREMFGQKGGAQ

-453 ALGAKKLV
+453 ALGVKKLV

-538 QKAAYTLANVLDMG
+538 QKAAYTLANILDMG

-583 ESIAQAIDSGITN
+583 ESIAQAIDSGVTN

-695 DAVKN
+695 DVVKN

-737 EIAPELKAPVNSEA
+737 EIA
-751 NAKEITPELKAP
+751 
-763 VNSEANAKEIAPE
+763 
-776 LKAPVNSEANA
+776 
-787 KEITPE
+787 PE

-899 GGLGAEG
+899 GSLGSEG

-923 YGLPEGTLYSIA
+923 YGLPEGTLYAIA

-942 PNAKSPLT
+942 PNAKSTLT
-950 RSPDGKLSGGALG
+950 RSPNGKLSGGALG
-963 MFQFTSIARKETGI
+963 MFQFTSVAREETGL
-977 SEQDAFDPVKSAEAA
+977 SREDSFNPEKSAEAA

-1053 IYTPEAGAQGGAQYG
+1053 IYTPGAGAQGGAQYG

-1131 EERARGKGTATAAGN
+1131 EERARGRGTATAAGN

-1175 GIDGLFDKLRNSPG
+1175 GIDGLYDKLINARGMRSNNSPQ
-1189 MRKNNAPEP
+1189 P

>member
-39 GRVATVDPVSR
+39 GRVATVDPVSH

-67 ANAPSVDP
+67 ANAPSVAP

-85 GDVSRIREDKV
+85 GDVSRVVQEDV
-96 TNRAQ
+96 ALQ
-101 QAAPTAHNPP
+101 EPQAKSTTRKGKK
-111 NRRREAITEDVK
+111 RRKKAITEDV
-123 AQRLETVKL
+123 
-132 ARDLKGERVATVDPV
+132 
-147 SRSVSA
+147 
-153 LNRTIENS
+153 
-161 RPDFVANAPSVD
+161 
-173 PIVDAMKR
+173 
-181 LNLGDVSRVV
+181 
-191 QEGIAQQEQQ
+191 
-201 AKSTTPKGK
+201 
-210 KRRRKAI
+210 
-217 PEDIKAQRTEAA
+217 KAQRTEAA
-229 EHAREMFDQKGGAQ
+229 EHAREMFGQKGGAQ

-256 GKSGSKAAAEDARAE
+256 GKPGSKAAAEDARAE

-350 IRGNDDNSRRKGF
+350 IRGNDDNSRRKGY

-380 KRTVQELQEQTSEIK
+380 KRTVQELQDQTSEIK

-538 QKAAYTLANVLDMG
+538 QKAAYTLANVLDLG

-557 ISSAIGEVLKS
+557 ISSAIGDVLKS

-663 FIKNPGKHIKEAAG
+663 FIKNPGKHIKEAAS

-725 LKAPVNSEANAK
+725 LKAPVNS
-737 EIAPELKAPVNSEA
+737 
-751 NAKEITPELKAP
+751 
-763 VNSEANAKEIAPE
+763 
-776 LKAPVNSEANA
+776 
-787 KEITPE
+787 
-793 LKAPVNSHQ
+793 Q
-802 ETSDSKTESDAK
+802 QGTSDSKAESDAK
-814 QTNIVTRVINAAL
+814 QTNIAARVINAAL
-827 DTAKDSNK
+827 DMAKDSNK

-852 GNSALQKIDK
+852 GNKAAQTIDAALGQSATGKEEALSAYEIDKRRFNNGKDVSLPKLNAAGYQWISDNADYFDELERKYGLEKGILSAVASAESSAGQRTGNPVDKNGNKLSSALGAFQITK
-862 AIGQNSSSSS
+862 
-872 SLNTTGTRNDIQK
+872 GTREDLGLSDADAMYTRK
-885 AADTYNNGRLDVKV
+885 AAD
-899 GGLGAEG
+899 GA
-906 KANLDKLA
+906 
-914 PYFAELENK
+914 
-923 YGLPEGTLYSIA
+923 
-935 ATESGGD
+935 
-942 PNAKSPLT
+942 
-950 RSPDGKLSGGALG
+950 
-963 MFQFTSIARKETGI
+963 
-977 SEQDAFDPVKSAEAA
+977 
-992 ALLMSK
+992 
-998 YLKQA
+998 
-1003 NGDLNEAITAYNAG
+1003 
-1017 FGTINK
+1017 
-1023 WKKGTGD
+1023 
-1030 LSKENREYA
+1030 
-1039 IKVNTHRARYLGGE
+1039 ARYLSMLMNRYNGDQGRAIAAYHAGMGHVDKGRVVAGTGE
-1053 IYTPEAGAQGGAQYG
+1053 YVTR
-1068 VRGPLPDNAVI
+1068 VRGYQQMLNNGAVYGSKVDHSAPAIHEKMPDNAVI

-1160 VANNSSYFDQLGAQM
+1160 VASNSSYFDQLGAQM

-1198 ASTSQV
+1198 ASTSKV

-1257 TSLLARIE
+1257 TSLLSRIE

>member
-1 MERKNANIDDVIRT
+1 
-15 VETASA
+15 
-21 KELEELAGI
+21 
-30 REAVEDLKG
+30 
-39 GRVATVDPVSR
+39 
-50 SVSALN
+50 
-56 RTIENSRPDFV
+56 
-67 ANAPSVDP
+67 
-75 IVEAMKRLNL
+75 
-85 GDVSRIREDKV
+85 
-96 TNRAQ
+96 
-101 QAAPTAHNPP
+101 
-111 NRRREAITEDVK
+111 
-123 AQRLETVKL
+123 
-132 ARDLKGERVATVDPV
+132 
-147 SRSVSA
+147 
-153 LNRTIENS
+153 
-161 RPDFVANAPSVD
+161 
-173 PIVDAMKR
+173 
-181 LNLGDVSRVV
+181 
-191 QEGIAQQEQQ
+191 
-201 AKSTTPKGK
+201 
-210 KRRRKAI
+210 
-217 PEDIKAQRTEAA
+217 
-229 EHAREMFDQKGGAQ
+229 
-243 KSQNQRDARGRFI
+243 
-256 GKSGSKAAAEDARAE
+256 
-271 RAEKARRKEDDERLN
+271 
-286 AESGLLKKLSKV
+286 
-298 AEGIGNPSETRAV
+298 
-311 DALGYAVAGPLW
+311 
-323 AAGKE
+323 
-328 LGGISKEVGGSLN
+328 
-341 GARKSIADV
+341 
-350 IRGNDDNSRRKGF
+350 
-363 FRRKSQNSAD
+363 
-373 VVQVNTQ
+373 
-380 KRTVQELQEQTSEIK
+380 
-395 EGNDKILSALD
+395 
-406 QIAKNTGKKKGGLL
+406 
-420 SKLFSLLGKGA
+420 
-431 GGVASLLM
+431 
-439 GRGMLKKAGALAFG
+439 
-453 ALGAKKLV
+453 
-461 GMLRGGGKKT
+461 
-471 LAHEGGDLAA
+471 
-481 RAAGK
+481 
-486 LGLKAVGKGAL
+486 
-497 RAIPLVGTVAG
+497 
-508 GIYDA
+508 
-513 VTGWNDTEAQRRA
+513 
-526 FGLKSGQ
+526 
-533 DPSFQ
+533 
-538 QKAAYTLANVLDMG
+538 
-552 GLVSG
+552 
-557 ISSAIGEVLKS
+557 
-568 LGFEDIGNMLQSFST
+568 
-583 ESIAQAIDSGITN
+583 
-596 LETYISNLGDTISTK
+596 
-611 FDDYTAKIG
+611 
-620 DAVSAWF
+620 
-627 SDTSNKLLE
+627 
-636 KLDAI
+636 
-641 KDFFTVDNL
+641 
-650 KQVFS
+650 
-655 DAIDSAID
+655 
-663 FIKNPGKHIKEAAG
+663 
-677 NIWDGVKNLPGK
+677 
-689 ALDAAV
+689 
-695 DAVKN
+695 
-700 TPAAMIVS
+700 
-708 KIPNPIG
+708 
-715 EANAKEITPE
+715 
-725 LKAPVNSEANAK
+725 
-737 EIAPELKAPVNSEA
+737 
-751 NAKEITPELKAP
+751 
-763 VNSEANAKEIAPE
+763 
-776 LKAPVNSEANA
+776 
-787 KEITPE
+787 
-793 LKAPVNSHQ
+793 Q

-827 DTAKDSNK
+827 DTAKDSNE

-852 GNSALQKIDK
+852 GNSALQKIDS

-872 SLNTTGTRNDIQK
+872 SRNTTGTGNDIQK
-885 AADTYNNGRLDVKV
+885 AADTYNNGSLDVKV
-899 GGLGAEG
+899 GSLGAEG

-923 YGLPEGTLYSIA
+923 YGLPEGTLYAIA

-977 SEQDAFDPVKSAEAA
+977 SEPDAFDPVKSAEAA

-1053 IYTPEAGAQGGAQYG
+1053 IYTPGAGAQGGAQYG

-1146 VYVDTPMPVEEARP
+1146 VYVDIPMPVEEARP
-1160 VANNSSYFDQLGAQM
+1160 VASNSSYFDQLGAQM

-1189 MRKNNAPEP
+1189 MRKNNVPEP
-1198 ASTSQV
+1198 ASTSKV

>member
-67 ANAPSVDP
+67 
-75 IVEAMKRLNL
+75 
-85 GDVSRIREDKV
+85 
-96 TNRAQ
+96 T
-101 QAAPTAHNPP
+101 
-111 NRRREAITEDVK
+111 
-123 AQRLETVKL
+123 
-132 ARDLKGERVATVDPV
+132 
-147 SRSVSA
+147 
-153 LNRTIENS
+153 
-161 RPDFVANAPSVD
+161 NAPSVD

-286 AESGLLKKLSKV
+286 VESGLLKKLSKV
-298 AEGIGNPSETRAV
+298 AEGIGNSSETRAV

-439 GRGMLKKAGALAFG
+439 GHGMLKKAGALAFG

-583 ESIAQAIDSGITN
+583 ESIAQAIDSGVTN

-620 DAVSAWF
+620 DAISAWF
-627 SDTSNKLLE
+627 SDTTKNLNE

-641 KDFFTVDNL
+641 KNFFTVDNL

-663 FIKNPGKHIKEAAG
+663 FIKNPGKYIKEAG
-677 NIWDGVKNLPGK
+677 SNLWSAAKELSGEV
-689 ALDAAV
+689 ADAAV
-695 DAVKN
+695 QS
-700 TPAAMIVS
+700 TPVAWVAS
-708 KIPNPIG
+708 KLVNK
-715 EANAKEITPE
+715 ADAKEVTPE
-725 LKAPVNSEANAK
+725 LKTPAK
-737 EIAPELKAPVNSEA
+737 ESQEDNAP
-751 NAKEITPELKAP
+751 
-763 VNSEANAKEIAPE
+763 
-776 LKAPVNSEANA
+776 
-787 KEITPE
+787 
-793 LKAPVNSHQ
+793 
-802 ETSDSKTESDAK
+802 KTEYTPKKA
-814 QTNIVTRVINAAL
+814 NIVTRVVNASL

-852 GNSALQKIDK
+852 GNRALQKIDN

-885 AADTYNNGRLDVKV
+885 AADTYNNGNLDVKV
-899 GGLGAEG
+899 GSLGAEG

-923 YGLPEGTLYSIA
+923 YGLPEGTLYAIA

-942 PNAKSPLT
+942 PNAKSTLT
-950 RSPDGKLSGGALG
+950 RSPNGKLSGGALG
-963 MFQFTSIARKETGI
+963 MFQFTSVAREETGL
-977 SEQDAFDPVKSAEAA
+977 SREDSFNPEKSAEAA

-1053 IYTPEAGAQGGAQYG
+1053 IYTPGAGAQGGAQYG

-1160 VANNSSYFDQLGAQM
+1160 VASNSSYFDQLGAQM

-1198 ASTSQV
+1198 ASTSLV

>member
-30 REAVEDLKG
+30 REAVE
-39 GRVATVDPVSR
+39 
-50 SVSALN
+50 
-56 RTIENSRPDFV
+56 
-67 ANAPSVDP
+67 
-75 IVEAMKRLNL
+75 
-85 GDVSRIREDKV
+85 
-96 TNRAQ
+96 
-101 QAAPTAHNPP
+101 
-111 NRRREAITEDVK
+111 
-123 AQRLETVKL
+123 
-132 ARDLKGERVATVDPV
+132 DLKGERVATVDPV

-191 QEGIAQQEQQ
+191 QEDVALQEPQ
-201 AKSTTPKGK
+201 AKSTTRKGK
-210 KRRRKAI
+210 KRRKKAI
-217 PEDIKAQRTEAA
+217 TEDVKAQRTEAA
-229 EHAREMFDQKGGAQ
+229 EHAREMFGQKGGAQ

-395 EGNDKILSALD
+395 EGNDKILRALD

-596 LETYISNLGDTISTK
+596 LETYIANLGDTISTK

-725 LKAPVNSEANAK
+725 LKAPVNS
-737 EIAPELKAPVNSEA
+737 
-751 NAKEITPELKAP
+751 
-763 VNSEANAKEIAPE
+763 
-776 LKAPVNSEANA
+776 
-787 KEITPE
+787 
-793 LKAPVNSHQ
+793 HQ

-814 QTNIVTRVINAAL
+814 QSNIATRVINAAL

-835 TVKETANQI
+835 TVKQTANQI

-885 AADTYNNGRLDVKV
+885 AADTYNNGNLDVKV
-899 GGLGAEG
+899 GSLGAEG

-1053 IYTPEAGAQGGAQYG
+1053 IYTPGAGAQGGAQYG
-1068 VRGPLPDNAVI
+1068 VREPLPDNAVI

-1160 VANNSSYFDQLGAQM
+1160 VASNSSYFDQLGAQM

-1204 TTAAND
+1204 TTAVND

>member
-85 GDVSRIREDKV
+85 GDVSRVVQEDV
-96 TNRAQ
+96 AQ
-101 QAAPTAHNPP
+101 QEPQAKSTTRKGKK
-111 NRRREAITEDVK
+111 RRKKAITEDV
-123 AQRLETVKL
+123 
-132 ARDLKGERVATVDPV
+132 
-147 SRSVSA
+147 
-153 LNRTIENS
+153 
-161 RPDFVANAPSVD
+161 
-173 PIVDAMKR
+173 
-181 LNLGDVSRVV
+181 
-191 QEGIAQQEQQ
+191 
-201 AKSTTPKGK
+201 
-210 KRRRKAI
+210 
-217 PEDIKAQRTEAA
+217 KAQRTEAA
-229 EHAREMFDQKGGAQ
+229 EHAREMFGQKGGAQ

-350 IRGNDDNSRRKGF
+350 IRGNDDNSRKKGF
-363 FRRKSQNSAD
+363 FRRKSQSSAD

-380 KRTVQELQEQTSEIK
+380 KRTVQELQDQTSEIK

-431 GGVASLLM
+431 GGIASLIFGRGALKKVGSMALGALGIKKVASLL
-439 GRGMLKKAGALAFG
+439 GF
-453 ALGAKKLV
+453 
-461 GMLRGGGKKT
+461 GGKKAAAKEAGE
-471 LAHEGGDLAA
+471 LATRG
-481 RAAGK
+481 AGK
-486 LGLKAVGKGAL
+486 LATKGLGKLGVKALAKGVL
-497 RAIPLVGTVAG
+497 RAIPLVGTVVG

-513 VTGWNDTEAQRRA
+513 VTGWNDTEAQRRT
-526 FGLKSGQ
+526 FGLKDGE

-557 ISSAIGEVLKS
+557 ISSAIGGVLKS

-596 LETYISNLGDTISTK
+596 LETYISNLGDTISTT
-611 FDDYTAKIG
+611 FNDYTAKIG
-620 DAVSAWF
+620 DAISAWF
-627 SDTSNKLLE
+627 SDTTKSLNE

-650 KQVFS
+650 KKVFS

-663 FIKNPGKHIKEAAG
+663 FIKNPGKYIKEAG
-677 NIWDGVKNLPGK
+677 SNLWSAAKELSGEV
-689 ALDAAV
+689 ADAAV
-695 DAVKN
+695 QS
-700 TPAAMIVS
+700 TPVAWVAS
-708 KIPNPIG
+708 KLVNK
-715 EANAKEITPE
+715 ADAKEVTPE
-725 LKAPVNSEANAK
+725 LKTPAK
-737 EIAPELKAPVNSEA
+737 ERQEGNAP
-751 NAKEITPELKAP
+751 
-763 VNSEANAKEIAPE
+763 
-776 LKAPVNSEANA
+776 
-787 KEITPE
+787 
-793 LKAPVNSHQ
+793 
-802 ETSDSKTESDAK
+802 KTEYTPKKA
-814 QTNIVTRVINAAL
+814 NIVTRVVNASL

-852 GNSALQKIDK
+852 GNRALQKIDK

-872 SLNTTGTRNDIQK
+872 SRNTTGTGNDIQK
-885 AADTYNNGRLDVKV
+885 AADTYNNGNLDVKV
-899 GGLGAEG
+899 GSLGAEG

-923 YGLPEGTLYSIA
+923 YGLPEGTLYAIA
-935 ATESGGD
+935 ATESGGN
-942 PNAKSPLT
+942 PYAKSQT
-950 RSPDGKLSGGALG
+950 GALG
-963 MFQFTSIARKETGI
+963 MFQFTGIAREETGLAEGE
-977 SEQDAFDPVKSAEAA
+977 SFDPVKSAEAA

-1053 IYTPEAGAQGGAQYG
+1053 IYTPGAGAQGGAQYG
-1068 VRGPLPDNAVI
+1068 VRGQLPDNAVI

-1160 VANNSSYFDQLGAQM
+1160 VASNSSYFDQLGAQM

>member
-85 GDVSRIREDKV
+85 GDVPRVVQEDV
-96 TNRAQ
+96 ALQ
-101 QAAPTAHNPP
+101 EPQAKSTT
-111 NRRREAITEDVK
+111 RKGKKRGRKAITEDV
-123 AQRLETVKL
+123 
-132 ARDLKGERVATVDPV
+132 
-147 SRSVSA
+147 
-153 LNRTIENS
+153 
-161 RPDFVANAPSVD
+161 
-173 PIVDAMKR
+173 
-181 LNLGDVSRVV
+181 
-191 QEGIAQQEQQ
+191 
-201 AKSTTPKGK
+201 
-210 KRRRKAI
+210 
-217 PEDIKAQRTEAA
+217 KAQRTEAA
-229 EHAREMFDQKGGAQ
+229 EHAREMFGQKGGTQ

-271 RAEKARRKEDDERLN
+271 RAEKTRRKEDDERLN

-350 IRGNDDNSRRKGF
+350 IRGNDDNSRKKGF
-363 FRRKSQNSAD
+363 FRRKSQSSAD

-380 KRTVQELQEQTSEIK
+380 KRTVQELQDQTSEIK

-431 GGVASLLM
+431 GGIASLIF
-439 GRGMLKKAGALAFG
+439 GRGALKKVGSMALG
-453 ALGAKKLV
+453 ALGIKGV
-461 GMLRGGGKKT
+461 
-471 LAHEGGDLAA
+471 
-481 RAAGK
+481 GK
-486 LGLKAVGKGAL
+486 LGIKAVAKGAL

-513 VTGWNDTEAQRRA
+513 VTGWNDIEAQRRA

-583 ESIAQAIDSGITN
+583 ESIAQAIDSGVTN

-620 DAVSAWF
+620 DAISAWF
-627 SDTSNKLLE
+627 SDTTKNLNE

-641 KDFFTVDNL
+641 KNFFTVDNL

-663 FIKNPGKHIKEAAG
+663 FIKNPGKYIKEAG
-677 NIWDGVKNLPGK
+677 SNLWSAAKELSGEV
-689 ALDAAV
+689 ADAAV
-695 DAVKN
+695 QS
-700 TPAAMIVS
+700 TPVAWVAS
-708 KIPNPIG
+708 KLVNK
-715 EANAKEITPE
+715 ADAKEVTPE
-725 LKAPVNSEANAK
+725 LKTPAK
-737 EIAPELKAPVNSEA
+737 ESQEDNAP
-751 NAKEITPELKAP
+751 
-763 VNSEANAKEIAPE
+763 
-776 LKAPVNSEANA
+776 
-787 KEITPE
+787 
-793 LKAPVNSHQ
+793 
-802 ETSDSKTESDAK
+802 KTEYTPKKA
-814 QTNIVTRVINAAL
+814 NIVTRVVNASL

-852 GNSALQKIDK
+852 GNRALQKIDN

-885 AADTYNNGRLDVKV
+885 AADTYNNGNLDVKV
-899 GGLGAEG
+899 GSLGAEG

-923 YGLPEGTLYSIA
+923 YGLPEGTLYAIA

-942 PNAKSPLT
+942 PNAKSTLT
-950 RSPDGKLSGGALG
+950 RSPNGKLSGGALG
-963 MFQFTSIARKETGI
+963 MFQFTSVAREETGL
-977 SEQDAFDPVKSAEAA
+977 SREDSFNPEKSAEAA

-1053 IYTPEAGAQGGAQYG
+1053 IYTPGAGAQGGAQYG
-1068 VRGPLPDNAVI
+1068 VRGPLPDNAII

-1131 EERARGKGTATAAGN
+1131 EERARGRGTATAAGN

-1175 GIDGLFDKLRNSPG
+1175 GIDGLYDKLINARGMRSNNSPQ
-1189 MRKNNAPEP
+1189 P

>member
-30 REAVEDLKG
+30 REAVE
-39 GRVATVDPVSR
+39 
-50 SVSALN
+50 
-56 RTIENSRPDFV
+56 
-67 ANAPSVDP
+67 
-75 IVEAMKRLNL
+75 
-85 GDVSRIREDKV
+85 
-96 TNRAQ
+96 
-101 QAAPTAHNPP
+101 
-111 NRRREAITEDVK
+111 
-123 AQRLETVKL
+123 
-132 ARDLKGERVATVDPV
+132 DLKGERVATVDPV

-191 QEGIAQQEQQ
+191 QEDVALQEPQ
-201 AKSTTPKGK
+201 AKSTTRKGK
-210 KRRRKAI
+210 KRRKKAI
-217 PEDIKAQRTEAA
+217 TEDVKAQRTEAA
-229 EHAREMFDQKGGAQ
+229 EHAREMFGQKGGAQ

-380 KRTVQELQEQTSEIK
+380 KRTVQELQDQTSEIK

-431 GGVASLLM
+431 GGIASLIF
-439 GRGMLKKAGALAFG
+439 GRGALKKVGSMALG
-453 ALGAKKLV
+453 ALGIKGV
-461 GMLRGGGKKT
+461 
-471 LAHEGGDLAA
+471 
-481 RAAGK
+481 GK
-486 LGLKAVGKGAL
+486 LGIKAVAKGAL

-538 QKAAYTLANVLDMG
+538 QKAAYTLANVLDLG

-557 ISSAIGEVLKS
+557 ISSAIGDVLKS

-583 ESIAQAIDSGITN
+583 ESIAQAIDSGVTN

-620 DAVSAWF
+620 DAISAWF
-627 SDTSNKLLE
+627 SDTTKNLNE

-641 KDFFTVDNL
+641 KNFFTVDNL

-663 FIKNPGKHIKEAAG
+663 FIKNPGKYIKEAG
-677 NIWDGVKNLPGK
+677 SNLWSAAKELSGEV
-689 ALDAAV
+689 ADAAV
-695 DAVKN
+695 QS
-700 TPAAMIVS
+700 TPVAWVAS
-708 KIPNPIG
+708 KLVNK
-715 EANAKEITPE
+715 ADAKEVTPE
-725 LKAPVNSEANAK
+725 LKTPAK
-737 EIAPELKAPVNSEA
+737 ESQEDNAP
-751 NAKEITPELKAP
+751 
-763 VNSEANAKEIAPE
+763 
-776 LKAPVNSEANA
+776 
-787 KEITPE
+787 
-793 LKAPVNSHQ
+793 
-802 ETSDSKTESDAK
+802 KTEYTPKKA
-814 QTNIVTRVINAAL
+814 NIVTRVVNASL

-852 GNSALQKIDK
+852 GNRALQKIDN

-885 AADTYNNGRLDVKV
+885 AADTYNNGNLDVKV
-899 GGLGAEG
+899 GSLGAEG

-923 YGLPEGTLYSIA
+923 YGLPEGTLYAIA

-942 PNAKSPLT
+942 PNAKSTLT
-950 RSPDGKLSGGALG
+950 RSPNGKLSGGALG
-963 MFQFTSIARKETGI
+963 MFQFTSVAREETGL
-977 SEQDAFDPVKSAEAA
+977 SREDSFNPEKSAEAA

-1053 IYTPEAGAQGGAQYG
+1053 IYTPGAGAQGGAQYG

-1131 EERARGKGTATAAGN
+1131 EERARGRGTATAAGN

-1175 GIDGLFDKLRNSPG
+1175 GIDGLYDKLINARGMRSNNSPQ
-1189 MRKNNAPEP
+1189 P

>member
-30 REAVEDLKG
+30 RVAVESLKG
-39 GRVATVDPVSR
+39 GLVPVSR

-67 ANAPSVDP
+67 A
-75 IVEAMKRLNL
+75 K
-85 GDVSRIREDKV
+85 
-96 TNRAQ
+96 
-101 QAAPTAHNPP
+101 
-111 NRRREAITEDVK
+111 
-123 AQRLETVKL
+123 
-132 ARDLKGERVATVDPV
+132 
-147 SRSVSA
+147 
-153 LNRTIENS
+153 
-161 RPDFVANAPSVD
+161 APSVD

-191 QEGIAQQEQQ
+191 QEDVAQQEQR

-217 PEDIKAQRTEAA
+217 PEDVKAQRTEAA
-229 EHAREMFDQKGGAQ
+229 EHAREMFGQKGGAQ
-243 KSQNQRDARGRFI
+243 KSQNKRDARGRFI

-596 LETYISNLGDTISTK
+596 LETYISNLGDTISTT
-611 FDDYTAKIG
+611 FSDYTARIG
-620 DAVSAWF
+620 DAISAWF
-627 SDTSNKLLE
+627 SDTTKNLNE

-641 KDFFTVDNL
+641 KNFFTVDNL

-663 FIKNPGKHIKEAAG
+663 FIKNPGKYIKEAG
-677 NIWDGVKNLPGK
+677 SNLWSAAKELSGEV
-689 ALDAAV
+689 ADAAV
-695 DAVKN
+695 QS
-700 TPAAMIVS
+700 TPVAWVAS
-708 KIPNPIG
+708 KLVNK
-715 EANAKEITPE
+715 ADAKEVTPE
-725 LKAPVNSEANAK
+725 LKTPAK
-737 EIAPELKAPVNSEA
+737 ERQEDNAP
-751 NAKEITPELKAP
+751 
-763 VNSEANAKEIAPE
+763 
-776 LKAPVNSEANA
+776 
-787 KEITPE
+787 
-793 LKAPVNSHQ
+793 
-802 ETSDSKTESDAK
+802 KTEYTSKKA
-814 QTNIVTRVINAAL
+814 NIVTRVVNASL

-872 SLNTTGTRNDIQK
+872 SRNTTGTRNDIQK
-885 AADTYNNGRLDVKV
+885 AADTYNNGNLDVKV
-899 GGLGAEG
+899 GSLGAEG

-923 YGLPEGTLYSIA
+923 YGLPEGTLYAIA

-1053 IYTPEAGAQGGAQYG
+1053 IYTPGAGAQGGAQYG

-1079 DQSTGLAF
+1079 DQYTGLAF

-1160 VANNSSYFDQLGAQM
+1160 VASNSSYFDQLGAQM

>member
-39 GRVATVDPVSR
+39 GRVATVDPVSH

-67 ANAPSVDP
+67 ANAPSVAP

-85 GDVSRIREDKV
+85 GDVSRVVQEDV
-96 TNRAQ
+96 ALQ
-101 QAAPTAHNPP
+101 EPQAKSTTRKGKK
-111 NRRREAITEDVK
+111 RRKKAITEDV
-123 AQRLETVKL
+123 
-132 ARDLKGERVATVDPV
+132 
-147 SRSVSA
+147 
-153 LNRTIENS
+153 
-161 RPDFVANAPSVD
+161 
-173 PIVDAMKR
+173 
-181 LNLGDVSRVV
+181 
-191 QEGIAQQEQQ
+191 
-201 AKSTTPKGK
+201 
-210 KRRRKAI
+210 
-217 PEDIKAQRTEAA
+217 KAQRTEAA
-229 EHAREMFDQKGGAQ
+229 EHAREMFGQKGGAQ

-256 GKSGSKAAAEDARAE
+256 GKPGSKAAAEDARAE

-380 KRTVQELQEQTSEIK
+380 KRTVQELQDQTSEIK
-395 EGNDKILSALD
+395 EGNNKILSALD

-538 QKAAYTLANVLDMG
+538 QKAVYTLANVLDLG

-557 ISSAIGEVLKS
+557 ISSAIGDVLKS

-663 FIKNPGKHIKEAAG
+663 FIKNPGKHIKEAAS

-700 TPAAMIVS
+700 TPAAIIVS

-725 LKAPVNSEANAK
+725 LKAPVNS
-737 EIAPELKAPVNSEA
+737 
-751 NAKEITPELKAP
+751 
-763 VNSEANAKEIAPE
+763 
-776 LKAPVNSEANA
+776 
-787 KEITPE
+787 
-793 LKAPVNSHQ
+793 Q
-802 ETSDSKTESDAK
+802 QGTSDSKAESDAK
-814 QTNIVTRVINAAL
+814 QTNIAARVINAAL
-827 DTAKDSNK
+827 DMAKDSNK

-852 GNSALQKIDK
+852 GNKAAQTIDAALGQSATGKEEALSAYEIDKRRFNNGKDVSLPKLNAAGYQWISDNADYFDELERKYGLEKGILSAVASAESSAGQRTGNPVDKNGNKLSSALGAFQITK
-862 AIGQNSSSSS
+862 
-872 SLNTTGTRNDIQK
+872 GTREDLGLSDADAMDTRK
-885 AADTYNNGRLDVKV
+885 AAD
-899 GGLGAEG
+899 GA
-906 KANLDKLA
+906 
-914 PYFAELENK
+914 
-923 YGLPEGTLYSIA
+923 
-935 ATESGGD
+935 
-942 PNAKSPLT
+942 
-950 RSPDGKLSGGALG
+950 
-963 MFQFTSIARKETGI
+963 
-977 SEQDAFDPVKSAEAA
+977 
-992 ALLMSK
+992 
-998 YLKQA
+998 
-1003 NGDLNEAITAYNAG
+1003 
-1017 FGTINK
+1017 
-1023 WKKGTGD
+1023 
-1030 LSKENREYA
+1030 
-1039 IKVNTHRARYLGGE
+1039 ARYLSMLMNRYNGDQGRAIAAYHAGMGHVDKGRVVAGTGE
-1053 IYTPEAGAQGGAQYG
+1053 YVTR
-1068 VRGPLPDNAVI
+1068 VRGYQQMLNNGAVYGSKVDHSAPAIHEKIPDNAVI